1 MKKYIKLFLAMTL
14 VIISMFSSAR
24 LNTTSALGATG
35 AINITGQSIT
45 PTKSPVDQY
54 TDINVNMNFSVPS
67 TAKTGGQAIISL
79 PKNLKFVSDTNFN
92 VMSSDNKIVAKA
104 VLNAASK
111 TITLTYTDYVTKKSD
126 IKGSLF
132 FNVRVSPDTASPS
145 KVPINISVNN
155 KNIPIGNVDFVVDPG
170 KSDKVLDKVSWNTK
184 KLADGGITRDY
195 EVRVNAENKPLTN
208 AIVLDK
214 LNTDGMSY
222 VKDSF
227 VVKKGTWA
235 VNSNL
240 KLELKNA
247 TVVSV
252 PVNFDASQKSFQVNL
267 GNVAANEGYSIY
279 YKVKIDKTPKNGQ
292 QFLNNVT
299 LKADKVTET
308 KNNPF
313 VYQNAGG
320 EAEGYNYSVKIK
332 KVDSETNA
340 ALAGASFDVIRTS
353 TNETVKSVTTDANGE
368 ALIDGLL
375 NTEYKLVETKA
386 PEGYQLNKEAIVVKT
401 TDFNTSKVALKTIS
415 NKKIPKEP
423 TPTNATIELDKQL
436 SGRDLVD
443 GEFSFELYEG
453 SNKIQTVSNK
463 NGKITFDAISYK
475 EVGEHTYTV
484 KEVKGDNSTIAYD
497 SSSKQVTVKV
507 TKDGDKLK
515 SEVVYPDGNTFN
527 NKFTPNAAN
536 ATIELD
542 KALSGRD
549 LVDGEFSFE
558 LYEGSNKLQTTTN
571 KNGKIS
577 FDSIS
582 YKEVGEHTYTVKEVK
597 GNDSTI
603 TYDSSEKQG
612 TVKVTKDGDNL
623 KAEVVYPESKT
634 FSNTFTP
641 KETNATIELDKQLTG
656 RDLVDG
662 EFSFELYEGSNKL
675 QTTTNKNGKIS
686 FDSISYKEVGEHT
699 YTVKEVKGDNN
710 TITYDET
717 EKQVTVKV
725 TKDGNELKSEVVY
738 PESKIFNNTF
748 TPKETSAT
756 IELDKA
762 LSGRDLVD
770 GEFSFELYEGS
781 NKLQTTTNK
790 NGKISFDS
798 ISYKEVGEHT
808 YTIKEVKGDNNT
820 ITYDESEKQVT
831 VKVTKDGNE
840 LKSEVVYPE
849 SKTFNNTFTPKET
862 SATIELDKNLDGRDL
877 VDGEFSFE
885 LYEGSN
891 KLQTTT
897 NKNGKV
903 TFDSISYKEVGEH
916 TYTIKEVKG
925 ENSTVAYDSTAKE
938 ITVKVTRD
946 GNNLKTEVVYPESK
960 TFNNTF
966 TPNAANA
973 TIELDKALSGRDLV
987 NGEFKF
993 VIKDDQGNQVG
1004 SEATNQNG
1012 KITFPSIKFE
1022 KEGTY
1027 NYTVKEVKGENNTIN
1042 YDKSE
1047 KHITINVTKD
1057 GNNLKAEVVYQDGKT
1072 FNNTFTPNATNASI
1086 ELDKKLDGRD
1096 LVDGEFS
1103 FDLYEGSNKLQTV
1116 TNKNGKVAFDSISYK
1131 EVGEHTY
1138 TIKEVKGDNSTI
1150 TYDESEKQVTVK
1162 VTRDGDNLK
1171 TEVVYPESK
1180 TFNNKFTPNEA
1191 KATIELEKQLA
1202 GRNLADGE
1210 FSFDLYEGSNKL
1222 QTTTNKNGKVTFD
1235 SISYKEVGEH
1245 TYTVKEVKGT
1255 DSTIAYDE
1263 SEKHVTVKVTR
1274 DGDNLKT
1281 EVVYPESKVFHN
1293 LFTPNATSA
1302 EFSLKKNLSGRDL
1315 KDGEFTFTLFDS
1327 EGKAVKTVSNDANG
1341 NILFNGLIFSKEGR
1355 YTYKVIENKN
1365 NVEGITYDEVART
1378 VTIDVKLDKERG
1390 VLTSVVELPENKVF
1404 NNSYKPTTPPKGIL
1418 PRTGIGALSSSIAG
1432 LGILS
1437 LVGLAIRR
1445 KQKMN

>member
-45 PTKSPVDQY
+45 PTKNPVDQY

-155 KNIPIGNVDFVVDPG
+155 KNIPVGNVNFVVDPG

-214 LNTDGMSY
+214 LSTDGMSY

-515 SEVVYPDGNTFN
+515 SEVVYPDGNTLN

-603 TYDSSEKQG
+603 TYDSSEKQV

-623 KAEVVYPESKT
+623 KTEVIYPESKT

-641 KETNATIELDKQLTG
+641 KETSATIELDKQLT
-656 RDLVDG
+656 
-662 EFSFELYEGSNKL
+662 
-675 QTTTNKNGKIS
+675 
-686 FDSISYKEVGEHT
+686 
-699 YTVKEVKGDNN
+699 
-710 TITYDET
+710 
-717 EKQVTVKV
+717 
-725 TKDGNELKSEVVY
+725 
-738 PESKIFNNTF
+738 
-748 TPKETSAT
+748 
-756 IELDKA
+756 
-762 LSGRDLVD
+762 
-770 GEFSFELYEGS
+770 
-781 NKLQTTTNK
+781 
-790 NGKISFDS
+790 
-798 ISYKEVGEHT
+798 
-808 YTIKEVKGDNNT
+808 
-820 ITYDESEKQVT
+820 
-831 VKVTKDGNE
+831 
-840 LKSEVVYPE
+840 
-849 SKTFNNTFTPKET
+849 
-862 SATIELDKNLDGRDL
+862 GRDL

-925 ENSTVAYDSTAKE
+925 DNSTVAYDSTAKE
-938 ITVKVTRD
+938 VTVKVTRD
-946 GNNLKTEVVYPESK
+946 GDKLKTEVVYPESK

-993 VIKDDQGNQVG
+993 VLKDDQGNQVG

-1027 NYTVKEVKGENNTIN
+1027 NYSVKEVKGENNTIN

-1047 KHITINVTKD
+1047 KHVTINVTKD
-1057 GNNLKAEVVYQDGKT
+1057 GNNLKAEVVYPDGKT

-1086 ELDKKLDGRD
+1086 ELDKKLDGRN

-1191 KATIELEKQLA
+1191 KATIELEKQLT

-1355 YTYKVIENKN
+1355 YTYKVVENKN

>member
-1 MKKYIKLFLAMTL
+1 
-14 VIISMFSSAR
+14 
-24 LNTTSALGATG
+24 
-35 AINITGQSIT
+35 
-45 PTKSPVDQY
+45 
-54 TDINVNMNFSVPS
+54 
-67 TAKTGGQAIISL
+67 
-79 PKNLKFVSDTNFN
+79 
-92 VMSSDNKIVAKA
+92 
-104 VLNAASK
+104 
-111 TITLTYTDYVTKKSD
+111 
-126 IKGSLF
+126 
-132 FNVRVSPDTASPS
+132 
-145 KVPINISVNN
+145 
-155 KNIPIGNVDFVVDPG
+155 
-170 KSDKVLDKVSWNTK
+170 
-184 KLADGGITRDY
+184 
-195 EVRVNAENKPLTN
+195 
-208 AIVLDK
+208 
-214 LNTDGMSY
+214 MSY

-353 TNETVKSVTTDANGE
+353 TNETVKSVTTDTNGE

-401 TDFNTSKVALKTIS
+401 TDFNTSKIALKTIS

-443 GEFSFELYEG
+443 GEFNFELYEG

-603 TYDSSEKQG
+603 TYDSSEKQV

-623 KAEVVYPESKT
+623 KTEVVYPESKT

-641 KETNATIELDKQLTG
+641 KETSATIELDKQLTG

-699 YTVKEVKGDNN
+699 YTVKEVKGNDS
-710 TITYDET
+710 TITYDSS

-725 TKDGNELKSEVVY
+725 TKDGDNLKTEVVY
-738 PESKIFNNTF
+738 PESKTFSNTF

-756 IELDKA
+756 IELDKQ
-762 LSGRDLVD
+762 L
-770 GEFSFELYEGS
+770 
-781 NKLQTTTNK
+781 T
-790 NGKISFDS
+790 
-798 ISYKEVGEHT
+798 
-808 YTIKEVKGDNNT
+808 
-820 ITYDESEKQVT
+820 
-831 VKVTKDGNE
+831 
-840 LKSEVVYPE
+840 
-849 SKTFNNTFTPKET
+849 
-862 SATIELDKNLDGRDL
+862 GRDL

-925 ENSTVAYDSTAKE
+925 DNSTVAYDSTAKE
-938 ITVKVTRD
+938 VTVKVTRD
-946 GNNLKTEVVYPESK
+946 GDKLKTEVVYPESK

-993 VIKDDQGNQVG
+993 VLKDDQGNQVG

-1027 NYTVKEVKGENNTIN
+1027 NYSVKEVKGENNTIN

-1047 KHITINVTKD
+1047 KHVTINVTKD
-1057 GNNLKAEVVYQDGKT
+1057 GNNLKAEVVYPDGKT

-1191 KATIELEKQLA
+1191 KATIELEKQLT

-1355 YTYKVIENKN
+1355 YTYKVVENKN

>member
-14 VIISMFSSAR
+14 VIISMFSSAK

-45 PTKSPVDQY
+45 PTKNPVDQY

-155 KNIPIGNVDFVVDPG
+155 KNIPVGNVNFVVDPG

-214 LNTDGMSY
+214 LSTDGMSY

-515 SEVVYPDGNTFN
+515 SEVVYPDGNTLN

-603 TYDSSEKQG
+603 TYDSSEKQV

-641 KETNATIELDKQLTG
+641 KETSATIELDKQLT
-656 RDLVDG
+656 
-662 EFSFELYEGSNKL
+662 
-675 QTTTNKNGKIS
+675 
-686 FDSISYKEVGEHT
+686 
-699 YTVKEVKGDNN
+699 
-710 TITYDET
+710 
-717 EKQVTVKV
+717 
-725 TKDGNELKSEVVY
+725 
-738 PESKIFNNTF
+738 
-748 TPKETSAT
+748 
-756 IELDKA
+756 
-762 LSGRDLVD
+762 
-770 GEFSFELYEGS
+770 
-781 NKLQTTTNK
+781 
-790 NGKISFDS
+790 
-798 ISYKEVGEHT
+798 
-808 YTIKEVKGDNNT
+808 
-820 ITYDESEKQVT
+820 
-831 VKVTKDGNE
+831 
-840 LKSEVVYPE
+840 
-849 SKTFNNTFTPKET
+849 
-862 SATIELDKNLDGRDL
+862 GRDL

-925 ENSTVAYDSTAKE
+925 DNSTVAYDSTAKE
-938 ITVKVTRD
+938 VTVKVTRD
-946 GNNLKTEVVYPESK
+946 GDKLKTEVVYPESK

-993 VIKDDQGNQVG
+993 VLKDDQGNQVG

-1027 NYTVKEVKGENNTIN
+1027 NYSVKEVKGENNTIN

-1047 KHITINVTKD
+1047 KHVTINVTKD
-1057 GNNLKAEVVYQDGKT
+1057 GNNLKAEVVYPDGKT

-1086 ELDKKLDGRD
+1086 ELDKKLDGRN

-1191 KATIELEKQLA
+1191 KATIELEKQLT

-1355 YTYKVIENKN
+1355 YTYKVVENKN

-1378 VTIDVKLDKERG
+1378 VIIDVKLDKERG

>member
-1 MKKYIKLFLAMTL
+1 MKKYIKIFLAMTL
-14 VIISMFSSAR
+14 VIISMFSSAK
-24 LNTTSALGATG
+24 LNSTSALGATG

-45 PTKSPVDQY
+45 PTKNPVDQY
-54 TDINVNMNFSVPS
+54 TDINVNMNFSVPN

-79 PKNLKFVSDTNFN
+79 PKNLKFVSDTSFN
-92 VMSSDNKIVAKA
+92 VMSSDQKVVAKA
-104 VLNAASK
+104 VLNAATK

-155 KNIPIGNVDFVVDPG
+155 KNIPVGEVNFVVDPG
-170 KSDKVLDKVSWNTK
+170 KSDKVLDKVSWNTQ

-214 LNTDGMSY
+214 LSTDGMSY

-235 VNSNL
+235 VSSNH
-240 KLELKNA
+240 KLGLTNA

-267 GNVAANEGYSIY
+267 GNVAANEGYSIS
-279 YKVKIDKTPKNGQ
+279 YKVKIAKTPKNGQ

-443 GEFSFELYEG
+443 GEFNFELYEG

-603 TYDSSEKQG
+603 TYDSSEKQV

-623 KAEVVYPESKT
+623 KTEVVYPESKT

-641 KETNATIELDKQLTG
+641 KETSATIELDKQLTG

-710 TITYDET
+710 TITYDES
-717 EKQVTVKV
+717 EKHVTVKV
-725 TKDGNELKSEVVY
+725 TKDGNELKS
-738 PESKIFNNTF
+738 
-748 TPKETSAT
+748 
-756 IELDKA
+756 
-762 LSGRDLVD
+762 
-770 GEFSFELYEGS
+770 
-781 NKLQTTTNK
+781 
-790 NGKISFDS
+790 
-798 ISYKEVGEHT
+798 
-808 YTIKEVKGDNNT
+808 
-820 ITYDESEKQVT
+820 
-831 VKVTKDGNE
+831 
-840 LKSEVVYPE
+840 
-849 SKTFNNTFTPKET
+849 
-862 SATIELDKNLDGRDL
+862 
-877 VDGEFSFE
+877 
-885 LYEGSN
+885 
-891 KLQTTT
+891 
-897 NKNGKV
+897 
-903 TFDSISYKEVGEH
+903 
-916 TYTIKEVKG
+916 
-925 ENSTVAYDSTAKE
+925 
-938 ITVKVTRD
+938 
-946 GNNLKTEVVYPESK
+946 EVVYPESK

-993 VIKDDQGNQVG
+993 VLKDDQGNQVG

-1042 YDKSE
+1042 YDESE
-1047 KHITINVTKD
+1047 KHVTINVTKD
-1057 GNNLKAEVVYQDGKT
+1057 GNNLKAEVVYPDGKT

-1171 TEVVYPESK
+1171 TEVIYPESK

-1355 YTYKVIENKN
+1355 YTYKVVENKN

>member
-14 VIISMFSSAR
+14 VIISMFSSAK

-45 PTKSPVDQY
+45 PTKNPVDQY

-79 PKNLKFVSDTNFN
+79 PKNLRFVSDTNFN

-126 IKGSLF
+126 ITGSLF

-155 KNIPIGNVDFVVDPG
+155 KNIPVGNVNFVVDPG
-170 KSDKVLDKVSWNTK
+170 KSDKVLDKVSWNTQ

-195 EVRVNAENKPLTN
+195 EVRVNAESKPLTN

-214 LNTDGMSY
+214 LSTDGMSY

-235 VNSNL
+235 VSSNH
-240 KLELKNA
+240 KLGLNNA
-247 TVVSV
+247 TRVNV
-252 PVNFDASQKSFQVNL
+252 PINFDASQKSFQVNL
-267 GNVAANEGYSIY
+267 GNVAANEGYSIS
-279 YKVKIDKTPKNGQ
+279 YKVKIAKTPENGQ

-340 ALAGASFDVIRTS
+340 ALAGASFNVIRTS

-443 GEFSFELYEG
+443 GEFNFELYEG

-484 KEVKGDNSTIAYD
+484 KEIKGDNSTIAYD

-536 ATIELD
+536 
-542 KALSGRD
+542 
-549 LVDGEFSFE
+549 
-558 LYEGSNKLQTTTN
+558 
-571 KNGKIS
+571 
-577 FDSIS
+577 
-582 YKEVGEHTYTVKEVK
+582 
-597 GNDSTI
+597 
-603 TYDSSEKQG
+603 
-612 TVKVTKDGDNL
+612 
-623 KAEVVYPESKT
+623 
-634 FSNTFTP
+634 
-641 KETNATIELDKQLTG
+641 
-656 RDLVDG
+656 
-662 EFSFELYEGSNKL
+662 
-675 QTTTNKNGKIS
+675 
-686 FDSISYKEVGEHT
+686 
-699 YTVKEVKGDNN
+699 
-710 TITYDET
+710 
-717 EKQVTVKV
+717 
-725 TKDGNELKSEVVY
+725 
-738 PESKIFNNTF
+738 
-748 TPKETSAT
+748 AT

-862 SATIELDKNLDGRDL
+862 SATIELDKALSGRDL

-903 TFDSISYKEVGEH
+903 TFDSISYNEVGEH
-916 TYTIKEVKG
+916 TYTVKEVKG
-925 ENSTVAYDSTAKE
+925 DNSTVAYDSAAKE
-938 ITVKVTRD
+938 VTVKVTRD
-946 GNNLKTEVVYPESK
+946 GDNLKTEVVYPESK

-993 VIKDDQGNQVG
+993 VLKDDQGNQVG

-1027 NYTVKEVKGENNTIN
+1027 NYTVKEVKGKKNTIK
-1042 YDKSE
+1042 YDESE
-1047 KHITINVTKD
+1047 KHVTINVTKD
-1057 GNNLKAEVVYQDGKT
+1057 VNNLKAEVVYPDGKT
-1072 FNNTFTPNATNASI
+1072 FNNTFTPNAANASI

-1138 TIKEVKGDNSTI
+1138 TIKEVEGNNSTI
-1150 TYDESEKQVTVK
+1150 TYDKSEKQVTVK
-1162 VTRDGDNLK
+1162 VTRDGDDLK

-1191 KATIELEKQLA
+1191 KATIELEKQLT

-1365 NVEGITYDEVART
+1365 NVEGITYDETART
-1378 VTIDVKLDKERG
+1378 VTIDVKLDKDRG
-1390 VLTSVVELPENKVF
+1390 ILTSVVELPENKVF

>member
-67 TAKTGGQAIISL
+67 TVKTGGQAIISL
-79 PKNLKFVSDTNFN
+79 PKNIKLVSDTNFN

-126 IKGSLF
+126 ITGSLF

-401 TDFNTSKVALKTIS
+401 TDFNTSKIALKTIS

-443 GEFSFELYEG
+443 GEFNFELYEG

-603 TYDSSEKQG
+603 TYDSSEKQV

-623 KAEVVYPESKT
+623 KTEVIYPESKT

-641 KETNATIELDKQLTG
+641 KETSATIELDKQLT
-656 RDLVDG
+656 
-662 EFSFELYEGSNKL
+662 
-675 QTTTNKNGKIS
+675 
-686 FDSISYKEVGEHT
+686 
-699 YTVKEVKGDNN
+699 
-710 TITYDET
+710 
-717 EKQVTVKV
+717 
-725 TKDGNELKSEVVY
+725 
-738 PESKIFNNTF
+738 
-748 TPKETSAT
+748 
-756 IELDKA
+756 
-762 LSGRDLVD
+762 
-770 GEFSFELYEGS
+770 
-781 NKLQTTTNK
+781 
-790 NGKISFDS
+790 
-798 ISYKEVGEHT
+798 
-808 YTIKEVKGDNNT
+808 
-820 ITYDESEKQVT
+820 
-831 VKVTKDGNE
+831 
-840 LKSEVVYPE
+840 
-849 SKTFNNTFTPKET
+849 
-862 SATIELDKNLDGRDL
+862 GRDL

-925 ENSTVAYDSTAKE
+925 DNSTVAYDSTAKE
-938 ITVKVTRD
+938 VTVKVTRD
-946 GNNLKTEVVYPESK
+946 GDKLKTEVVYPESK

-993 VIKDDQGNQVG
+993 VLKDDQGNQVG

-1027 NYTVKEVKGENNTIN
+1027 NYSVKEVKGENNTIN

-1047 KHITINVTKD
+1047 KHVTINVTKD
-1057 GNNLKAEVVYQDGKT
+1057 GNNLKAEVVYPDDKT

-1191 KATIELEKQLA
+1191 KATIELEKQLT

-1355 YTYKVIENKN
+1355 YTYKVVENKN

>member
-14 VIISMFSSAR
+14 VIISMFSSAK

-45 PTKSPVDQY
+45 PTKNPVDQY
-54 TDINVNMNFSVPS
+54 TDINVNMNFSVPN

-79 PKNLKFVSDTNFN
+79 PKNLKFVSDTSFN

-155 KNIPIGNVDFVVDPG
+155 KNIPVGNVNFVVDPG
-170 KSDKVLDKVSWNTK
+170 KSDKVLDKVSWNTQ

-214 LNTDGMSY
+214 LSTDGMSY

-235 VNSNL
+235 VSSNH
-240 KLELKNA
+240 KLGLNNA

-267 GNVAANEGYSIY
+267 GNVAANEGYSIS
-279 YKVKIDKTPKNGQ
+279 YKVKIAKTPKNGQ

-340 ALAGASFDVIRTS
+340 ALAGASFNVIRTS

-549 LVDGEFSFE
+549 LADGEFSFE

-582 YKEVGEHTYTVKEVK
+582 YKEVGEHTYIVKEVK

-603 TYDSSEKQG
+603 TYDSSEKQV

-623 KAEVVYPESKT
+623 KT
-634 FSNTFTP
+634 
-641 KETNATIELDKQLTG
+641 
-656 RDLVDG
+656 
-662 EFSFELYEGSNKL
+662 
-675 QTTTNKNGKIS
+675 
-686 FDSISYKEVGEHT
+686 
-699 YTVKEVKGDNN
+699 
-710 TITYDET
+710 
-717 EKQVTVKV
+717 
-725 TKDGNELKSEVVY
+725 
-738 PESKIFNNTF
+738 
-748 TPKETSAT
+748 
-756 IELDKA
+756 
-762 LSGRDLVD
+762 
-770 GEFSFELYEGS
+770 
-781 NKLQTTTNK
+781 
-790 NGKISFDS
+790 
-798 ISYKEVGEHT
+798 
-808 YTIKEVKGDNNT
+808 
-820 ITYDESEKQVT
+820 
-831 VKVTKDGNE
+831 
-840 LKSEVVYPE
+840 EVVYPE

-862 SATIELDKNLDGRDL
+862 SATIELDKALSGRDL

-925 ENSTVAYDSTAKE
+925 DNSTVAYDSTAKE
-938 ITVKVTRD
+938 VTVKVTRD
-946 GNNLKTEVVYPESK
+946 GDKLKTEVVYPESK

-993 VIKDDQGNQVG
+993 VLKDDQGNQVG

-1047 KHITINVTKD
+1047 KHVTINVTKD
-1057 GNNLKAEVVYQDGKT
+1057 GNNLKAEVVYPDGKT

-1235 SISYKEVGEH
+1235 SISYKEAGEH

-1355 YTYKVIENKN
+1355 YTYKVVENKN

-1390 VLTSVVELPENKVF
+1390 VLTSVVELPENQVF

>member
-155 KNIPIGNVDFVVDPG
+155 KNIPVGEVNFVVDPG
-170 KSDKVLDKVSWNTK
+170 KSDKVLDKVSWNTQ

-227 VVKKGTWA
+227 VIKKGTWA
-235 VNSNL
+235 VSSNH
-240 KLELKNA
+240 KLGLTNA
-247 TVVSV
+247 TQVSV
-252 PVNFDASQKSFQVNL
+252 PVNFDASQKSFQINL

-279 YKVKIDKTPKNGQ
+279 YKVKIAKTPKNGE

-320 EAEGYNYSVKIK
+320 EAEGFNYSVKIK
-332 KVDSETNA
+332 KVDGETNA
-340 ALAGASFDVIRTS
+340 ALAGANFDVIRAS
-353 TNETVKSVTTDANGE
+353 NNETVKSVTTDANGE

-386 PEGYQLNKEAIVVKT
+386 PEGYQLNKEAIAVKP

-423 TPTNATIELDKQL
+423 TPTNATIEFDKQL
-436 SGRDLVD
+436 S
-443 GEFSFELYEG
+443 
-453 SNKIQTVSNK
+453 
-463 NGKITFDAISYK
+463 
-475 EVGEHTYTV
+475 
-484 KEVKGDNSTIAYD
+484 
-497 SSSKQVTVKV
+497 
-507 TKDGDKLK
+507 
-515 SEVVYPDGNTFN
+515 
-527 NKFTPNAAN
+527 
-536 ATIELD
+536 
-542 KALSGRD
+542 
-549 LVDGEFSFE
+549 
-558 LYEGSNKLQTTTN
+558 
-571 KNGKIS
+571 
-577 FDSIS
+577 
-582 YKEVGEHTYTVKEVK
+582 
-597 GNDSTI
+597 
-603 TYDSSEKQG
+603 
-612 TVKVTKDGDNL
+612 
-623 KAEVVYPESKT
+623 
-634 FSNTFTP
+634 
-641 KETNATIELDKQLTG
+641 G

-710 TITYDET
+710 TITYDE
-717 EKQVTVKV
+717 
-725 TKDGNELKSEVVY
+725 
-738 PESKIFNNTF
+738 
-748 TPKETSAT
+748 
-756 IELDKA
+756 
-762 LSGRDLVD
+762 
-770 GEFSFELYEGS
+770 
-781 NKLQTTTNK
+781 
-790 NGKISFDS
+790 
-798 ISYKEVGEHT
+798 
-808 YTIKEVKGDNNT
+808 
-820 ITYDESEKQVT
+820 SEKQVT

-849 SKTFNNTFTPKET
+849 SKTFSNTFTPKET
-862 SATIELDKNLDGRDL
+862 SATIELDKQLTGRDL

-925 ENSTVAYDSTAKE
+925 DNSTVAYDSTAKE
-938 ITVKVTRD
+938 VTVKVTRD
-946 GNNLKTEVVYPESK
+946 GDKLKTEVVYPESK

-993 VIKDDQGNQVG
+993 VLKDDQGNQVG

-1027 NYTVKEVKGENNTIN
+1027 NYSVKEVKGENNTIN

-1047 KHITINVTKD
+1047 KHVTINVTKD
-1057 GNNLKAEVVYQDGKT
+1057 GNNLKAEVVYPDGKT

-1191 KATIELEKQLA
+1191 KATIELEKQLT

-1355 YTYKVIENKN
+1355 YTYKVVENKN

>member
-582 YKEVGEHTYTVKEVK
+582 YKEVGEHTYT
-597 GNDSTI
+597 
-603 TYDSSEKQG
+603 
-612 TVKVTKDGDNL
+612 
-623 KAEVVYPESKT
+623 
-634 FSNTFTP
+634 
-641 KETNATIELDKQLTG
+641 
-656 RDLVDG
+656 
-662 EFSFELYEGSNKL
+662 
-675 QTTTNKNGKIS
+675 
-686 FDSISYKEVGEHT
+686 
-699 YTVKEVKGDNN
+699 
-710 TITYDET
+710 
-717 EKQVTVKV
+717 
-725 TKDGNELKSEVVY
+725 
-738 PESKIFNNTF
+738 
-748 TPKETSAT
+748 
-756 IELDKA
+756 
-762 LSGRDLVD
+762 
-770 GEFSFELYEGS
+770 
-781 NKLQTTTNK
+781 
-790 NGKISFDS
+790 
-798 ISYKEVGEHT
+798 
-808 YTIKEVKGDNNT
+808 IKEVKGDNNT

-840 LKSEVVYPE
+840 LKSEVIYPE

-862 SATIELDKNLDGRDL
+862 SATIELDKALSGRDL

-925 ENSTVAYDSTAKE
+925 DNSTVAYDSTAKE
-938 ITVKVTRD
+938 VTVKVTRD
-946 GNNLKTEVVYPESK
+946 GDKLKTEVVYPESK

-993 VIKDDQGNQVG
+993 VLKDDQGNQVG

-1027 NYTVKEVKGENNTIN
+1027 NYSVKEVKGENNTIN

-1047 KHITINVTKD
+1047 KHVTINVTKD
-1057 GNNLKAEVVYQDGKT
+1057 GNNLKAEVVYPDGKT

-1150 TYDESEKQVTVK
+1150 TYDESEKHVTVK

-1191 KATIELEKQLA
+1191 KATIELEKQLT

-1355 YTYKVIENKN
+1355 YTYKVVENKN

>member
-14 VIISMFSSAR
+14 VIISMFSSAK

-155 KNIPIGNVDFVVDPG
+155 KNIPVGNVNFVVDPG

-401 TDFNTSKVALKTIS
+401 TDFNTSKIALKTIS

-443 GEFSFELYEG
+443 GEFNFELYEG

-484 KEVKGDNSTIAYD
+484 KEIKGDNSTIAYD

-597 GNDSTI
+597 G
-603 TYDSSEKQG
+603 
-612 TVKVTKDGDNL
+612 
-623 KAEVVYPESKT
+623 
-634 FSNTFTP
+634 
-641 KETNATIELDKQLTG
+641 
-656 RDLVDG
+656 
-662 EFSFELYEGSNKL
+662 
-675 QTTTNKNGKIS
+675 
-686 FDSISYKEVGEHT
+686 
-699 YTVKEVKGDNN
+699 
-710 TITYDET
+710 
-717 EKQVTVKV
+717 
-725 TKDGNELKSEVVY
+725 
-738 PESKIFNNTF
+738 
-748 TPKETSAT
+748 
-756 IELDKA
+756 
-762 LSGRDLVD
+762 
-770 GEFSFELYEGS
+770 
-781 NKLQTTTNK
+781 
-790 NGKISFDS
+790 
-798 ISYKEVGEHT
+798 
-808 YTIKEVKGDNNT
+808 DNNT

-840 LKSEVVYPE
+840 LKSEVIYPE

-862 SATIELDKNLDGRDL
+862 SATIELDKALSGRDL

-925 ENSTVAYDSTAKE
+925 DNSTVAYDSTTKE
-938 ITVKVTRD
+938 VTVKVTRD
-946 GNNLKTEVVYPESK
+946 GDNLKTEVVYPESK

-993 VIKDDQGNQVG
+993 VLKDDQGNQIG

-1027 NYTVKEVKGENNTIN
+1027 NYSVKEVKGENSTIN

-1047 KHITINVTKD
+1047 KHVTINVTKD
-1057 GNNLKAEVVYQDGKT
+1057 GNNLKAEVVYPDGKT

-1191 KATIELEKQLA
+1191 KATIELEKQLT

-1245 TYTVKEVKGT
+1245 TYSVKEVKGT

-1274 DGDNLKT
+1274 DGDNLNT

-1327 EGKAVKTVSNDANG
+1327 EGKAVKTVSNDTNG

-1355 YTYKVIENKN
+1355 YTYKVVENKN

>member
-14 VIISMFSSAR
+14 VIISMFSSAK
-24 LNTTSALGATG
+24 LNSTSALGATG

-45 PTKSPVDQY
+45 PTKNPVDQY
-54 TDINVNMNFSVPS
+54 TDINVNMNFSVPN

-79 PKNLKFVSDTNFN
+79 PKNLKFVSDTSFN
-92 VMSSDNKIVAKA
+92 VMSSDQKVVAKA
-104 VLNAASK
+104 VLNAATK

-155 KNIPIGNVDFVVDPG
+155 KNIPVGEVNFVVDPG
-170 KSDKVLDKVSWNTK
+170 KSDKVLDKVSWNTQ

-214 LNTDGMSY
+214 LSTDGMSY

-235 VNSNL
+235 VSSNH
-240 KLELKNA
+240 KLGLTNA

-308 KNNPF
+308 KSNPF

-320 EAEGYNYSVKIK
+320 EAEGFNYSVKIK
-332 KVDSETNA
+332 KVDSETNT

-386 PEGYQLNKEAIVVKT
+386 PEGYQLNKEAIAVKP

-423 TPTNATIELDKQL
+423 TPTNATIEFDKQL

-497 SSSKQVTVKV
+497 SSTKQVTVKV

-603 TYDSSEKQG
+603 TYDSSEKQV

-623 KAEVVYPESKT
+623 KTEVVYPESKT
-634 FSNTFTP
+634 FNNTFTP
-641 KETNATIELDKQLTG
+641 KETSATIELDKQLSG

-699 YTVKEVKGDNN
+699 YTVKEVKGEDS
-710 TITYDET
+710 TI
-717 EKQVTVKV
+717 
-725 TKDGNELKSEVVY
+725 
-738 PESKIFNNTF
+738 
-748 TPKETSAT
+748 
-756 IELDKA
+756 
-762 LSGRDLVD
+762 
-770 GEFSFELYEGS
+770 
-781 NKLQTTTNK
+781 
-790 NGKISFDS
+790 
-798 ISYKEVGEHT
+798 
-808 YTIKEVKGDNNT
+808 
-820 ITYDESEKQVT
+820 
-831 VKVTKDGNE
+831 
-840 LKSEVVYPE
+840 
-849 SKTFNNTFTPKET
+849 
-862 SATIELDKNLDGRDL
+862 
-877 VDGEFSFE
+877 
-885 LYEGSN
+885 
-891 KLQTTT
+891 
-897 NKNGKV
+897 
-903 TFDSISYKEVGEH
+903 
-916 TYTIKEVKG
+916 
-925 ENSTVAYDSTAKE
+925 AYDSTAKE
-938 ITVKVTRD
+938 VTVKVTRD
-946 GNNLKTEVVYPESK
+946 GDNLKTEVVYPESK

-993 VIKDDQGNQVG
+993 ILKDDKGNQVG

-1012 KITFPSIKFE
+1012 KVTFPSIKFE

-1027 NYTVKEVKGENNTIN
+1027 NYTVKEVKGDNSTIN
-1042 YDKSE
+1042 YDSSE
-1047 KHITINVTKD
+1047 KHVTINVTKD
-1057 GNNLKAEVVYQDGKT
+1057 GNNLKAEVIYPDGKT

-1150 TYDESEKQVTVK
+1150 TYDESEKHVTVK

-1191 KATIELEKQLA
+1191 KATIELEKQLT

-1210 FSFDLYEGSNKL
+1210 FNFDLYEGSNKL
-1222 QTTTNKNGKVTFD
+1222 QTTTNKNGKVTFE

-1355 YTYKVIENKN
+1355 YTYKVVENKN
-1365 NVEGITYDEVART
+1365 NVEGITYDETART

>member
-14 VIISMFSSAR
+14 VIISMFSSAK

-155 KNIPIGNVDFVVDPG
+155 KNIPVGNVNFVVDPG

-597 GNDSTI
+597 G
-603 TYDSSEKQG
+603 
-612 TVKVTKDGDNL
+612 
-623 KAEVVYPESKT
+623 
-634 FSNTFTP
+634 
-641 KETNATIELDKQLTG
+641 
-656 RDLVDG
+656 
-662 EFSFELYEGSNKL
+662 
-675 QTTTNKNGKIS
+675 
-686 FDSISYKEVGEHT
+686 
-699 YTVKEVKGDNN
+699 
-710 TITYDET
+710 
-717 EKQVTVKV
+717 
-725 TKDGNELKSEVVY
+725 
-738 PESKIFNNTF
+738 
-748 TPKETSAT
+748 
-756 IELDKA
+756 
-762 LSGRDLVD
+762 
-770 GEFSFELYEGS
+770 
-781 NKLQTTTNK
+781 
-790 NGKISFDS
+790 
-798 ISYKEVGEHT
+798 
-808 YTIKEVKGDNNT
+808 DNNT

-840 LKSEVVYPE
+840 LKSEVIYPE

-862 SATIELDKNLDGRDL
+862 SATIELDKALSGRDL

-925 ENSTVAYDSTAKE
+925 DNSTVAYDSTTKE
-938 ITVKVTRD
+938 VTVKVTRD
-946 GNNLKTEVVYPESK
+946 GDNLKTEVVYPESK

-993 VIKDDQGNQVG
+993 VLKDDQGNQIG

-1027 NYTVKEVKGENNTIN
+1027 NYSVKEVKGENNTIN

-1047 KHITINVTKD
+1047 KHVTINVTKD
-1057 GNNLKAEVVYQDGKT
+1057 GNNLKAEVVYPDGKT

-1191 KATIELEKQLA
+1191 KATIELEKQLT

-1245 TYTVKEVKGT
+1245 TYSVKEVKGT

-1274 DGDNLKT
+1274 DGDNLNT

-1327 EGKAVKTVSNDANG
+1327 EGKAVKTVSNDTNG

-1355 YTYKVIENKN
+1355 YTYKVVENKN

>member
-582 YKEVGEHTYTVKEVK
+582 YKEVGEHTYT
-597 GNDSTI
+597 
-603 TYDSSEKQG
+603 
-612 TVKVTKDGDNL
+612 
-623 KAEVVYPESKT
+623 
-634 FSNTFTP
+634 
-641 KETNATIELDKQLTG
+641 
-656 RDLVDG
+656 
-662 EFSFELYEGSNKL
+662 
-675 QTTTNKNGKIS
+675 
-686 FDSISYKEVGEHT
+686 
-699 YTVKEVKGDNN
+699 
-710 TITYDET
+710 
-717 EKQVTVKV
+717 
-725 TKDGNELKSEVVY
+725 
-738 PESKIFNNTF
+738 
-748 TPKETSAT
+748 
-756 IELDKA
+756 
-762 LSGRDLVD
+762 
-770 GEFSFELYEGS
+770 
-781 NKLQTTTNK
+781 
-790 NGKISFDS
+790 
-798 ISYKEVGEHT
+798 
-808 YTIKEVKGDNNT
+808 IKEVKGDNNT

-938 ITVKVTRD
+938 VTVKVTRD
-946 GNNLKTEVVYPESK
+946 GDNLKTEVVYPENK

-993 VIKDDQGNQVG
+993 VLKDDQGNQVG

-1047 KHITINVTKD
+1047 KHVTINVTKD

-1180 TFNNKFTPNEA
+1180 TFINKFTPNEA

-1355 YTYKVIENKN
+1355 YTYKVVENKN

>member
-14 VIISMFSSAR
+14 VIISMFSSAK

-45 PTKSPVDQY
+45 PTKNPVDQY
-54 TDINVNMNFSVPS
+54 TDINVNMNFSVPN

-79 PKNLKFVSDTNFN
+79 PKNLKFVSDTSFN

-155 KNIPIGNVDFVVDPG
+155 KNIPIGNVNFVVDPG
-170 KSDKVLDKVSWNTK
+170 KSDKVLDKVSWNTQ

-214 LNTDGMSY
+214 LSTDGMSY

-235 VNSNL
+235 VSSNH
-240 KLELKNA
+240 KLGLTNA
-247 TVVSV
+247 TVVNV

-267 GNVAANEGYSIY
+267 GNVAANEGYSIS
-279 YKVKIDKTPKNGQ
+279 YKVKIAKTPKNGQ

-497 SSSKQVTVKV
+497 SSSTQVTVKV

-571 KNGKIS
+571 KNGKIT
-577 FDSIS
+577 FPSIKFE
-582 YKEVGEHTYTVKEVK
+582 KEGTYNYTV
-597 GNDSTI
+597 
-603 TYDSSEKQG
+603 
-612 TVKVTKDGDNL
+612 
-623 KAEVVYPESKT
+623 
-634 FSNTFTP
+634 
-641 KETNATIELDKQLTG
+641 
-656 RDLVDG
+656 
-662 EFSFELYEGSNKL
+662 
-675 QTTTNKNGKIS
+675 
-686 FDSISYKEVGEHT
+686 
-699 YTVKEVKGDNN
+699 
-710 TITYDET
+710 
-717 EKQVTVKV
+717 
-725 TKDGNELKSEVVY
+725 
-738 PESKIFNNTF
+738 
-748 TPKETSAT
+748 
-756 IELDKA
+756 
-762 LSGRDLVD
+762 
-770 GEFSFELYEGS
+770 
-781 NKLQTTTNK
+781 
-790 NGKISFDS
+790 
-798 ISYKEVGEHT
+798 
-808 YTIKEVKGDNNT
+808 KEVKGDNNT

-925 ENSTVAYDSTAKE
+925 DNSTVAYDSTAKE
-938 ITVKVTRD
+938 VTVKVTRD

-993 VIKDDQGNQVG
+993 VLKDDQGNQVG

-1042 YDKSE
+1042 YDESE
-1047 KHITINVTKD
+1047 KHVTINVTKD
-1057 GNNLKAEVVYQDGKT
+1057 GNNLKAEVVYPDGKT

-1116 TNKNGKVAFDSISYK
+1116 TNKNGKVVFDSISYK

-1138 TIKEVKGDNSTI
+1138 TIKEVKGNNSTI

-1171 TEVVYPESK
+1171 TEVIYPESK

-1355 YTYKVIENKN
+1355 YTYKVVENKN

>member
-14 VIISMFSSAR
+14 VIISMFSSAK

-45 PTKSPVDQY
+45 PTKNPVDQY
-54 TDINVNMNFSVPS
+54 TDININMNFSVPS
-67 TAKTGGQAIISL
+67 TAKTGGQAVISL
-79 PKNLKFVSDTNFN
+79 PKNLKFVSDTTFN
-92 VMSSDNKIVAKA
+92 VMSSDNKTVAKA

-126 IKGSLF
+126 ITGSLF

-155 KNIPIGNVDFVVDPG
+155 KNIPVGNVNFVVDPG
-170 KSDKVLDKVSWNTK
+170 KSDKVLDKVSWGTK
-184 KLADGGITRDY
+184 KLADGGITREY

-267 GNVAANEGYSIY
+267 GNVAANQGYSIY
-279 YKVKIDKTPKNGQ
+279 YKVKIDKTPENGQ

-340 ALAGASFDVIRTS
+340 ALAGASFNVIRTS

-401 TDFNTSKVALKTIS
+401 TDFNTSKIALKTIS

-443 GEFSFELYEG
+443 GEFNFELYEG

-597 GNDSTI
+597 G
-603 TYDSSEKQG
+603 
-612 TVKVTKDGDNL
+612 
-623 KAEVVYPESKT
+623 
-634 FSNTFTP
+634 
-641 KETNATIELDKQLTG
+641 
-656 RDLVDG
+656 
-662 EFSFELYEGSNKL
+662 
-675 QTTTNKNGKIS
+675 
-686 FDSISYKEVGEHT
+686 
-699 YTVKEVKGDNN
+699 DNN
-710 TITYDET
+710 TITYDES

-725 TKDGNELKSEVVY
+725 TKNGNELKSEVVY
-738 PESKIFNNTF
+738 PESKTFNNTF

-790 NGKISFDS
+790 NGKVTFDS
-798 ISYKEVGEHT
+798 ISYNEVGEHT
-808 YTIKEVKGDNNT
+808 YTIKEVKGDN
-820 ITYDESEKQVT
+820 
-831 VKVTKDGNE
+831 
-840 LKSEVVYPE
+840 
-849 SKTFNNTFTPKET
+849 
-862 SATIELDKNLDGRDL
+862 
-877 VDGEFSFE
+877 
-885 LYEGSN
+885 
-891 KLQTTT
+891 
-897 NKNGKV
+897 
-903 TFDSISYKEVGEH
+903 
-916 TYTIKEVKG
+916 
-925 ENSTVAYDSTAKE
+925 STVAYDSTAKE
-938 ITVKVTRD
+938 VTVKVTRD
-946 GNNLKTEVVYPESK
+946 GDNLKTEVVYPESK

-993 VIKDDQGNQVG
+993 VLKDDQGNQVG
-1004 SEATNQNG
+1004 SEVTNQNG

-1027 NYTVKEVKGENNTIN
+1027 NYSVKEVKGDNNTIN

-1047 KHITINVTKD
+1047 KHVTINVTKD
-1057 GNNLKAEVVYQDGKT
+1057 GNNLKSEVVYPDGKT

-1235 SISYKEVGEH
+1235 SISYKEAGEH

-1355 YTYKVIENKN
+1355 YTYKVVENKN

>member
-45 PTKSPVDQY
+45 PTKNPVDQY
-54 TDINVNMNFSVPS
+54 TDININMNFSVPS
-67 TAKTGGQAIISL
+67 TAKTGGQAVISL
-79 PKNLKFVSDTNFN
+79 PKNLKFVSDTTFN
-92 VMSSDNKIVAKA
+92 VMSSDNKTVAKA

-126 IKGSLF
+126 ITGSLF

-155 KNIPIGNVDFVVDPG
+155 KNIPVGNVNFVVDPG
-170 KSDKVLDKVSWNTK
+170 KSDKVLDKVSWGTK
-184 KLADGGITRDY
+184 KLADGGITREY

-267 GNVAANEGYSIY
+267 GNVAANQGYSIY
-279 YKVKIDKTPKNGQ
+279 YKVKIDKTPENGQ

-340 ALAGASFDVIRTS
+340 ALAGASFNVIRTS

-401 TDFNTSKVALKTIS
+401 TDFNTSKIALKTIS

-443 GEFSFELYEG
+443 GEFNFELYEG

-597 GNDSTI
+597 G
-603 TYDSSEKQG
+603 
-612 TVKVTKDGDNL
+612 
-623 KAEVVYPESKT
+623 
-634 FSNTFTP
+634 
-641 KETNATIELDKQLTG
+641 
-656 RDLVDG
+656 
-662 EFSFELYEGSNKL
+662 
-675 QTTTNKNGKIS
+675 
-686 FDSISYKEVGEHT
+686 
-699 YTVKEVKGDNN
+699 DNN
-710 TITYDET
+710 TITYDLS

-725 TKDGNELKSEVVY
+725 TKDGNELKTEVVY
-738 PESKIFNNTF
+738 PESKTFNNTF

-790 NGKISFDS
+790 NGKVTFDS
-798 ISYKEVGEHT
+798 ISYNKVGEHT
-808 YTIKEVKGDNNT
+808 YTIKEVKGDN
-820 ITYDESEKQVT
+820 
-831 VKVTKDGNE
+831 
-840 LKSEVVYPE
+840 
-849 SKTFNNTFTPKET
+849 
-862 SATIELDKNLDGRDL
+862 
-877 VDGEFSFE
+877 
-885 LYEGSN
+885 
-891 KLQTTT
+891 
-897 NKNGKV
+897 
-903 TFDSISYKEVGEH
+903 
-916 TYTIKEVKG
+916 
-925 ENSTVAYDSTAKE
+925 STVAYDSTAKE
-938 ITVKVTRD
+938 VTVKVTRD
-946 GNNLKTEVVYPESK
+946 GDNLKTEVVYPESK

-993 VIKDDQGNQVG
+993 VLKDDQGNQVG

-1027 NYTVKEVKGENNTIN
+1027 NYTVKEVKGENNTIK
-1042 YDKSE
+1042 YDESE
-1047 KHITINVTKD
+1047 KHVTINVTKD
-1057 GNNLKAEVVYQDGKT
+1057 GNNLKAEVVYPDGKT

-1138 TIKEVKGDNSTI
+1138 TVKEVEGNNSTI
-1150 TYDESEKQVTVK
+1150 TYDKSEKQVTVK
-1162 VTRDGDNLK
+1162 VTRDGDKLK

-1210 FSFDLYEGSNKL
+1210 FSFDLYEGTNKL
-1222 QTTTNKNGKVTFD
+1222 QTVTNKNGKVAFN

-1245 TYTVKEVKGT
+1245 TYTVKEVEGT
-1255 DSTIAYDE
+1255 DSTIAYDK
-1263 SEKHVTVKVTR
+1263 SEKQVTVKVTR

-1302 EFSLKKNLSGRDL
+1302 EFSLKKNLSGREL

-1355 YTYKVIENKN
+1355 YTYKVVENKN
-1365 NVEGITYDEVART
+1365 NVEGITYDEAART

>member
-14 VIISMFSSAR
+14 VIISMFSSAK

-155 KNIPIGNVDFVVDPG
+155 KNIPVGEVNFVVDPG
-170 KSDKVLDKVSWNTK
+170 KSDKVLDKVSWNTQ

-227 VVKKGTWA
+227 VIKKGTWA
-235 VNSNL
+235 VSSNH
-240 KLELKNA
+240 KLGLTNA
-247 TVVSV
+247 TQVSV
-252 PVNFDASQKSFQVNL
+252 PVNFDASQKSFQINL

-279 YKVKIDKTPKNGQ
+279 YKVKIAKTPKNGE

-320 EAEGYNYSVKIK
+320 EAEGFNYSVKIK
-332 KVDSETNA
+332 KVDGETNA
-340 ALAGASFDVIRTS
+340 ALAGANFDVIRAS
-353 TNETVKSVTTDANGE
+353 NNETVKSVTTDANGE

-386 PEGYQLNKEAIVVKT
+386 PEGYQLNKEAIAVKP

-423 TPTNATIELDKQL
+423 TPTNATIEFDKQL
-436 SGRDLVD
+436 S
-443 GEFSFELYEG
+443 
-453 SNKIQTVSNK
+453 
-463 NGKITFDAISYK
+463 
-475 EVGEHTYTV
+475 
-484 KEVKGDNSTIAYD
+484 
-497 SSSKQVTVKV
+497 
-507 TKDGDKLK
+507 
-515 SEVVYPDGNTFN
+515 
-527 NKFTPNAAN
+527 
-536 ATIELD
+536 
-542 KALSGRD
+542 
-549 LVDGEFSFE
+549 
-558 LYEGSNKLQTTTN
+558 
-571 KNGKIS
+571 
-577 FDSIS
+577 
-582 YKEVGEHTYTVKEVK
+582 
-597 GNDSTI
+597 
-603 TYDSSEKQG
+603 
-612 TVKVTKDGDNL
+612 
-623 KAEVVYPESKT
+623 
-634 FSNTFTP
+634 
-641 KETNATIELDKQLTG
+641 G

-710 TITYDET
+710 TITYDE
-717 EKQVTVKV
+717 
-725 TKDGNELKSEVVY
+725 
-738 PESKIFNNTF
+738 
-748 TPKETSAT
+748 
-756 IELDKA
+756 
-762 LSGRDLVD
+762 
-770 GEFSFELYEGS
+770 
-781 NKLQTTTNK
+781 
-790 NGKISFDS
+790 
-798 ISYKEVGEHT
+798 
-808 YTIKEVKGDNNT
+808 
-820 ITYDESEKQVT
+820 SEKQVT

-849 SKTFNNTFTPKET
+849 SKTFSNTFTPKET
-862 SATIELDKNLDGRDL
+862 SATIELDKQLTGRDL

-925 ENSTVAYDSTAKE
+925 DNSTVAYDSTAKE
-938 ITVKVTRD
+938 VTVKVTRD
-946 GNNLKTEVVYPESK
+946 GDKLKTEVVYPESK

-993 VIKDDQGNQVG
+993 VLKDDQGNQVG

-1027 NYTVKEVKGENNTIN
+1027 NYSVKEVKGENNTIN

-1047 KHITINVTKD
+1047 KHVTINVTKD
-1057 GNNLKAEVVYQDGKT
+1057 GNNLKAEVVYPDGKT

-1191 KATIELEKQLA
+1191 KATIELEKQLT

-1355 YTYKVIENKN
+1355 YTYKVVENKN

>member
-170 KSDKVLDKVSWNTK
+170 KSDKVLDKVSWGTQ
-184 KLADGGITRDY
+184 KLADGGITREY

-214 LNTDGMSY
+214 LSTDGMSY

-227 VVKKGTWA
+227 VIKKGTWA
-235 VNSNL
+235 VSSNH
-240 KLELKNA
+240 KLGLNNA

-252 PVNFDASQKSFQVNL
+252 PVNFGADQKSFQVNL

-279 YKVKIDKTPKNGQ
+279 YKVKIAKTPKNGQ

-386 PEGYQLNKEAIVVKT
+386 PEGYQLNKEVIAVKT

-507 TKDGDKLK
+507 TKEGDKLK

-603 TYDSSEKQG
+603 TYDSSEKQV

-623 KAEVVYPESKT
+623 KA
-634 FSNTFTP
+634 
-641 KETNATIELDKQLTG
+641 
-656 RDLVDG
+656 
-662 EFSFELYEGSNKL
+662 
-675 QTTTNKNGKIS
+675 
-686 FDSISYKEVGEHT
+686 
-699 YTVKEVKGDNN
+699 
-710 TITYDET
+710 
-717 EKQVTVKV
+717 
-725 TKDGNELKSEVVY
+725 
-738 PESKIFNNTF
+738 
-748 TPKETSAT
+748 
-756 IELDKA
+756 
-762 LSGRDLVD
+762 
-770 GEFSFELYEGS
+770 
-781 NKLQTTTNK
+781 
-790 NGKISFDS
+790 
-798 ISYKEVGEHT
+798 
-808 YTIKEVKGDNNT
+808 
-820 ITYDESEKQVT
+820 
-831 VKVTKDGNE
+831 
-840 LKSEVVYPE
+840 EVVYPE

-925 ENSTVAYDSTAKE
+925 DNSTVAYDSTAKE
-938 ITVKVTRD
+938 VTVKVTRD
-946 GNNLKTEVVYPESK
+946 GDKLKTEVVYPESK

-993 VIKDDQGNQVG
+993 ILKDDQGNQVG

-1027 NYTVKEVKGENNTIN
+1027 NYSVKEVKGENNTIN

-1047 KHITINVTKD
+1047 KHVTINVTKD
-1057 GNNLKAEVVYQDGKT
+1057 GNNLKAEVVYPDGKT

-1138 TIKEVKGDNSTI
+1138 TVKEVEGNNSTI
-1150 TYDESEKQVTVK
+1150 TYDKSEKQVTVK

-1171 TEVVYPESK
+1171 TEVIYPESK

-1222 QTTTNKNGKVTFD
+1222 QTVTNKNGKVTFD

-1263 SEKHVTVKVTR
+1263 SEKQVTVKVTR

-1315 KDGEFTFTLFDS
+1315 KNGEFTFTLFDS

-1355 YTYKVIENKN
+1355 YTYKVVENKN
-1365 NVEGITYDEVART
+1365 NVEGITYDETART

-1390 VLTSVVELPENKVF
+1390 VLTSLVELPENKEF

>member
-1 MKKYIKLFLAMTL
+1 MKKYIKIFLAMTL
-14 VIISMFSSAR
+14 VIISMFSSAK
-24 LNTTSALGATG
+24 LNSTSALGATG

-45 PTKSPVDQY
+45 PTKNPVDQY
-54 TDINVNMNFSVPS
+54 TDINVNMNFSVPN

-79 PKNLKFVSDTNFN
+79 PKNLKFVSDTTFN
-92 VMSSDNKIVAKA
+92 VMSSDQKVVAKA
-104 VLNAASK
+104 VLNAATK

-155 KNIPIGNVDFVVDPG
+155 KNIPVGEVNFVVDPG
-170 KSDKVLDKVSWNTK
+170 KSDKVLDKVSWNTQ

-227 VVKKGTWA
+227 VIKKGTWA
-235 VNSNL
+235 VSSNH
-240 KLELKNA
+240 KLGLTNA
-247 TVVSV
+247 TQVSV

-279 YKVKIDKTPKNGQ
+279 YKVKIAKTPKNGE

-320 EAEGYNYSVKIK
+320 EAEGFNYSVKIK
-332 KVDSETNA
+332 KVDGETNA
-340 ALAGASFDVIRTS
+340 ALAGANFDVIRAS
-353 TNETVKSVTTDANGE
+353 NNETVKSVTTDANGE

-386 PEGYQLNKEAIVVKT
+386 PEGYQLNKEAIVVKP

-443 GEFSFELYEG
+443 GEFNFELYEG
-453 SNKIQTVSNK
+453 SNKLQTVSNK
-463 NGKITFDAISYK
+463 DGKVTFEAISYK

-497 SSSKQVTVKV
+497 SSAKQVTVKV

-542 KALSGRD
+542 KTLSGRD

-603 TYDSSEKQG
+603 TYDSSEKQV

-623 KAEVVYPESKT
+623 KTEVVYPESKT
-634 FSNTFTP
+634 
-641 KETNATIELDKQLTG
+641 
-656 RDLVDG
+656 
-662 EFSFELYEGSNKL
+662 
-675 QTTTNKNGKIS
+675 
-686 FDSISYKEVGEHT
+686 
-699 YTVKEVKGDNN
+699 
-710 TITYDET
+710 
-717 EKQVTVKV
+717 
-725 TKDGNELKSEVVY
+725 
-738 PESKIFNNTF
+738 FNNTF

-756 IELDKA
+756 IELDKQ

-790 NGKISFDS
+790 NGKVSFDS

-808 YTIKEVKGDNNT
+808 YTVKEVKGDNST
-820 ITYDESEKQVT
+820 I
-831 VKVTKDGNE
+831 
-840 LKSEVVYPE
+840 
-849 SKTFNNTFTPKET
+849 
-862 SATIELDKNLDGRDL
+862 
-877 VDGEFSFE
+877 
-885 LYEGSN
+885 
-891 KLQTTT
+891 
-897 NKNGKV
+897 
-903 TFDSISYKEVGEH
+903 
-916 TYTIKEVKG
+916 
-925 ENSTVAYDSTAKE
+925 AYDSTAKE
-938 ITVKVTRD
+938 VTVKVTRD
-946 GNNLKTEVVYPESK
+946 GDNLKTEVVYPESK

-966 TPNAANA
+966 TPNAANS

-993 VIKDDQGNQVG
+993 ILKDDKGTQVG

-1012 KITFPSIKFE
+1012 KVTFPSIKFE

-1027 NYTVKEVKGENNTIN
+1027 NYTVKEVKGENSTIK
-1042 YDKSE
+1042 YDESE
-1047 KHITINVTKD
+1047 KHVTINVTKD
-1057 GNNLKAEVVYQDGKT
+1057 GNNLKAEVVYPDGKT

-1191 KATIELEKQLA
+1191 KATIELKKQLT

-1210 FSFDLYEGSNKL
+1210 FNFDLYEGSNKL
-1222 QTTTNKNGKVTFD
+1222 QTTTNKNGKVTFE

-1263 SEKHVTVKVTR
+1263 SEKQVTVKVTR

-1281 EVVYPESKVFHN
+1281 EVVYPENKVFHN

-1355 YTYKVIENKN
+1355 YTYKVVENKN
-1365 NVEGITYDEVART
+1365 NVEGITYDETART

-1390 VLTSVVELPENKVF
+1390 ILTSVVELPENKVF
-1404 NNSYKPTTPPKGIL
+1404 NNSFKPTTPPKGIL

>member
-45 PTKSPVDQY
+45 PTKNPVDQY

-67 TAKTGGQAIISL
+67 TAKTGGQAVISL

-126 IKGSLF
+126 ITGSLF

-155 KNIPIGNVDFVVDPG
+155 KNIPVGNVNFVVDPG
-170 KSDKVLDKVSWNTK
+170 KSDKVLDKVSWGTK
-184 KLADGGITRDY
+184 KLADGGITREY

-279 YKVKIDKTPKNGQ
+279 YKVKIAKTPENGQ

-340 ALAGASFDVIRTS
+340 ALAGASFNVIRTS

-401 TDFNTSKVALKTIS
+401 TDFNTSKIALKTIS

-597 GNDSTI
+597 G
-603 TYDSSEKQG
+603 
-612 TVKVTKDGDNL
+612 
-623 KAEVVYPESKT
+623 
-634 FSNTFTP
+634 
-641 KETNATIELDKQLTG
+641 
-656 RDLVDG
+656 
-662 EFSFELYEGSNKL
+662 
-675 QTTTNKNGKIS
+675 
-686 FDSISYKEVGEHT
+686 
-699 YTVKEVKGDNN
+699 
-710 TITYDET
+710 
-717 EKQVTVKV
+717 
-725 TKDGNELKSEVVY
+725 
-738 PESKIFNNTF
+738 
-748 TPKETSAT
+748 
-756 IELDKA
+756 
-762 LSGRDLVD
+762 
-770 GEFSFELYEGS
+770 
-781 NKLQTTTNK
+781 
-790 NGKISFDS
+790 
-798 ISYKEVGEHT
+798 
-808 YTIKEVKGDNNT
+808 DNNT

-849 SKTFNNTFTPKET
+849 SKTFSNTFTPKET

-916 TYTIKEVKG
+916 TYTVKEVKG
-925 ENSTVAYDSTAKE
+925 DNSTVAYDSTAKE
-938 ITVKVTRD
+938 VTVKVTRD
-946 GNNLKTEVVYPESK
+946 GDNLKTEVVYPESK

-993 VIKDDQGNQVG
+993 VLKDDQGNQVG

-1027 NYTVKEVKGENNTIN
+1027 NYTVKEVKGENNTIK
-1042 YDKSE
+1042 YDESE
-1047 KHITINVTKD
+1047 KHVTINVTKD
-1057 GNNLKAEVVYQDGKT
+1057 GNNLKAEVVYPDGKT
-1072 FNNTFTPNATNASI
+1072 FNNTFTPNAANASI

-1191 KATIELEKQLA
+1191 KATIELEKQLT

-1263 SEKHVTVKVTR
+1263 SEKQVTVKVTR

-1281 EVVYPESKVFHN
+1281 EVVYPESKAFHN

-1355 YTYKVIENKN
+1355 YTYKVVENKN

>member
-507 TKDGDKLK
+507 TKDGD
-515 SEVVYPDGNTFN
+515 
-527 NKFTPNAAN
+527 
-536 ATIELD
+536 
-542 KALSGRD
+542 
-549 LVDGEFSFE
+549 
-558 LYEGSNKLQTTTN
+558 
-571 KNGKIS
+571 
-577 FDSIS
+577 
-582 YKEVGEHTYTVKEVK
+582 
-597 GNDSTI
+597 
-603 TYDSSEKQG
+603 
-612 TVKVTKDGDNL
+612 NL

-634 FSNTFTP
+634 FNNTFTP
-641 KETNATIELDKQLTG
+641 KETSATIELDKQLTG

-717 EKQVTVKV
+717 
-725 TKDGNELKSEVVY
+725 
-738 PESKIFNNTF
+738 
-748 TPKETSAT
+748 
-756 IELDKA
+756 
-762 LSGRDLVD
+762 
-770 GEFSFELYEGS
+770 
-781 NKLQTTTNK
+781 
-790 NGKISFDS
+790 
-798 ISYKEVGEHT
+798 
-808 YTIKEVKGDNNT
+808 
-820 ITYDESEKQVT
+820 EKQVT

-938 ITVKVTRD
+938 VTVKVTRD

-993 VIKDDQGNQVG
+993 VLKDDQGNQVG

-1180 TFNNKFTPNEA
+1180 TFINKFTPNEA

>member
-67 TAKTGGQAIISL
+67 TVKTGGQAIISL

-267 GNVAANEGYSIY
+267 GNVAASEGYSIY

-353 TNETVKSVTTDANGE
+353 TNETVKSVTTDTNGE

-401 TDFNTSKVALKTIS
+401 TDFNTSKIALKTIS

-443 GEFSFELYEG
+443 GEFNFELYEG

-582 YKEVGEHTYTVKEVK
+582 YKEVGEHTYT
-597 GNDSTI
+597 
-603 TYDSSEKQG
+603 
-612 TVKVTKDGDNL
+612 
-623 KAEVVYPESKT
+623 
-634 FSNTFTP
+634 
-641 KETNATIELDKQLTG
+641 
-656 RDLVDG
+656 
-662 EFSFELYEGSNKL
+662 
-675 QTTTNKNGKIS
+675 
-686 FDSISYKEVGEHT
+686 
-699 YTVKEVKGDNN
+699 
-710 TITYDET
+710 
-717 EKQVTVKV
+717 
-725 TKDGNELKSEVVY
+725 
-738 PESKIFNNTF
+738 
-748 TPKETSAT
+748 
-756 IELDKA
+756 
-762 LSGRDLVD
+762 
-770 GEFSFELYEGS
+770 
-781 NKLQTTTNK
+781 
-790 NGKISFDS
+790 
-798 ISYKEVGEHT
+798 
-808 YTIKEVKGDNNT
+808 IKEVKGD
-820 ITYDESEKQVT
+820 
-831 VKVTKDGNE
+831 
-840 LKSEVVYPE
+840 
-849 SKTFNNTFTPKET
+849 
-862 SATIELDKNLDGRDL
+862 
-877 VDGEFSFE
+877 
-885 LYEGSN
+885 
-891 KLQTTT
+891 
-897 NKNGKV
+897 
-903 TFDSISYKEVGEH
+903 
-916 TYTIKEVKG
+916 
-925 ENSTVAYDSTAKE
+925 NSTVAYDSTAKE
-938 ITVKVTRD
+938 VTVKVTRD
-946 GNNLKTEVVYPESK
+946 GDKLKTEVVYPESK

-993 VIKDDQGNQVG
+993 VLKDDQGNQVG

-1027 NYTVKEVKGENNTIN
+1027 NYSVKEVKGENNTIN

-1047 KHITINVTKD
+1047 KHVTINVTKD
-1057 GNNLKAEVVYQDGKT
+1057 GNNLKAEVVYPDGKT

-1191 KATIELEKQLA
+1191 KATIELEKQLT

-1355 YTYKVIENKN
+1355 YTYKVVENKN

>member
-155 KNIPIGNVDFVVDPG
+155 KNIPIGNVNFVVDPG

-401 TDFNTSKVALKTIS
+401 TDFNTSKIALKTIS

-443 GEFSFELYEG
+443 GEFNFELYEG

-597 GNDSTI
+597 G
-603 TYDSSEKQG
+603 
-612 TVKVTKDGDNL
+612 
-623 KAEVVYPESKT
+623 
-634 FSNTFTP
+634 
-641 KETNATIELDKQLTG
+641 
-656 RDLVDG
+656 
-662 EFSFELYEGSNKL
+662 
-675 QTTTNKNGKIS
+675 
-686 FDSISYKEVGEHT
+686 
-699 YTVKEVKGDNN
+699 
-710 TITYDET
+710 
-717 EKQVTVKV
+717 
-725 TKDGNELKSEVVY
+725 
-738 PESKIFNNTF
+738 
-748 TPKETSAT
+748 
-756 IELDKA
+756 
-762 LSGRDLVD
+762 
-770 GEFSFELYEGS
+770 
-781 NKLQTTTNK
+781 
-790 NGKISFDS
+790 
-798 ISYKEVGEHT
+798 
-808 YTIKEVKGDNNT
+808 DNNT

-849 SKTFNNTFTPKET
+849 SKTFSNTFTPKET
-862 SATIELDKNLDGRDL
+862 SATIELDKQLTGRDL

-916 TYTIKEVKG
+916 TYTVKEVKG
-925 ENSTVAYDSTAKE
+925 DNNTITYDLSEKQV
-938 ITVKVTRD
+938 TVKVTKD
-946 GNNLKTEVVYPESK
+946 GNELKTEVVYPESK

-993 VIKDDQGNQVG
+993 VLKDDQGNQVG

-1012 KITFPSIKFE
+1012 KVTFPSIKFE

-1027 NYTVKEVKGENNTIN
+1027 NYSVKEVKGDNNTIN

-1047 KHITINVTKD
+1047 KHVTINVTKD
-1057 GNNLKAEVVYQDGKT
+1057 GNNLKAEVVYPDGKT

-1138 TIKEVKGDNSTI
+1138 TVKEVEGNNSTI
-1150 TYDESEKQVTVK
+1150 TYDKSEKQVTVK
-1162 VTRDGDNLK
+1162 VTRNGDNLK

-1245 TYTVKEVKGT
+1245 TYTVKEVKGENN
-1255 DSTIAYDE
+1255 TIKYDE
-1263 SEKHVTVKVTR
+1263 SEKQVTVKVTR

-1281 EVVYPESKVFHN
+1281 EVVYPESKAFHN

-1315 KDGEFTFTLFDS
+1315 KHGEFTFTLFDS

-1355 YTYKVIENKN
+1355 YTYKVVENKN

>member
-1 MKKYIKLFLAMTL
+1 MKKYIKIFLAMTL
-14 VIISMFSSAR
+14 VIISMFSSAK
-24 LNTTSALGATG
+24 LNSTSALGATG

-45 PTKSPVDQY
+45 PTKNPVDQY
-54 TDINVNMNFSVPS
+54 TDINVNMNFSVPN

-79 PKNLKFVSDTNFN
+79 PKNLKFVSDTSFN
-92 VMSSDNKIVAKA
+92 VMSSDQKVVAKA
-104 VLNAASK
+104 VLNAATK

-155 KNIPIGNVDFVVDPG
+155 KNIPVGEVNFVVDPG

-332 KVDSETNA
+332 KVDSETNT

-386 PEGYQLNKEAIVVKT
+386 PEGYQLNKEAIAVKP

-423 TPTNATIELDKQL
+423 TPTNATIEFDKQL

-497 SSSKQVTVKV
+497 SSTKQVTVKV

-597 GNDSTI
+597 G
-603 TYDSSEKQG
+603 
-612 TVKVTKDGDNL
+612 
-623 KAEVVYPESKT
+623 
-634 FSNTFTP
+634 
-641 KETNATIELDKQLTG
+641 
-656 RDLVDG
+656 
-662 EFSFELYEGSNKL
+662 
-675 QTTTNKNGKIS
+675 
-686 FDSISYKEVGEHT
+686 
-699 YTVKEVKGDNN
+699 DNN
-710 TITYDET
+710 TI
-717 EKQVTVKV
+717 
-725 TKDGNELKSEVVY
+725 
-738 PESKIFNNTF
+738 
-748 TPKETSAT
+748 A
-756 IELDKA
+756 
-762 LSGRDLVD
+762 
-770 GEFSFELYEGS
+770 
-781 NKLQTTTNK
+781 
-790 NGKISFDS
+790 
-798 ISYKEVGEHT
+798 
-808 YTIKEVKGDNNT
+808 
-820 ITYDESEKQVT
+820 YDESEKQVT

-840 LKSEVVYPE
+840 LKTEVVYPE

-862 SATIELDKNLDGRDL
+862 SATIELDK
-877 VDGEFSFE
+877 
-885 LYEGSN
+885 
-891 KLQTTT
+891 
-897 NKNGKV
+897 
-903 TFDSISYKEVGEH
+903 
-916 TYTIKEVKG
+916 
-925 ENSTVAYDSTAKE
+925 
-938 ITVKVTRD
+938 
-946 GNNLKTEVVYPESK
+946 
-960 TFNNTF
+960 
-966 TPNAANA
+966 
-973 TIELDKALSGRDLV
+973 ALSGRDLV

-993 VIKDDQGNQVG
+993 ILKDDKGNQVG

-1012 KITFPSIKFE
+1012 KVTFPSIKFE

-1027 NYTVKEVKGENNTIN
+1027 NYTVKEVKGENSTIN
-1042 YDKSE
+1042 YDESE
-1047 KHITINVTKD
+1047 KHVTINVTKD
-1057 GNNLKAEVVYQDGKT
+1057 GNNLKAEVVYPDGKT
-1072 FNNTFTPNATNASI
+1072 FNNTFTPNATNTSI

-1116 TNKNGKVAFDSISYK
+1116 SNKNGKVAFDSISYK
-1131 EVGEHTY
+1131 EVGAHTY

-1150 TYDESEKQVTVK
+1150 TYDESEKHVTVK

-1191 KATIELEKQLA
+1191 KATIELEKQLT

-1210 FSFDLYEGSNKL
+1210 FNFDLYEGSNKL
-1222 QTTTNKNGKVTFD
+1222 QTTTNKNGKVTFE

-1263 SEKHVTVKVTR
+1263 SEKQVTVKVTR

-1355 YTYKVIENKN
+1355 YTYKVVENKN
-1365 NVEGITYDEVART
+1365 NVEGITYDETART

>member
-14 VIISMFSSAR
+14 VIISMFSSAK
-24 LNTTSALGATG
+24 LNSASALGATG

-54 TDINVNMNFSVPS
+54 TDINVNMNFTVPN

-104 VLNAASK
+104 VLNAATK

-155 KNIPIGNVDFVVDPG
+155 KDIPVGKVDFVVDPG
-170 KSDKVLDKVSWNTK
+170 KSDKVLDKVSWGTK
-184 KLADGGITRDY
+184 KLADGGITREY

-208 AIVLDK
+208 AVVLDT
-214 LNTDGMSY
+214 LNTEGMSY

-227 VVKKGTWA
+227 VVKKGSWA
-235 VNSNL
+235 VNSNH

-247 TVVSV
+247 AVVSV
-252 PVNFDASQKSFQVNL
+252 PVNFGAGEKSFQVNL

-279 YKVKIDKTPKNGQ
+279 YKVKVAKTPKNGE

-308 KNNPF
+308 KSNPF

-320 EAEGYNYSVKIK
+320 EAEGSNYSIKVK
-332 KVDSETNA
+332 KVDGETNA
-340 ALAGASFDVIRTS
+340 ALAGAKFDVIRTS
-353 TNETVKSVTTDANGE
+353 TNETVKSVITDANGD

-375 NTEYKLVETKA
+375 NTEYKLVETQA
-386 PEGYQLNKEAIVVKT
+386 PEGYQLNKEAIVVKPE
-401 TDFNTSKVALKTIS
+401 DFNSSKVALKTIS
-415 NKKIPKEP
+415 NKKVPKEP
-423 TPTNATIELDKQL
+423 TPTKATIEFDKQL
-436 SGRDLVD
+436 DGRDLVD

-453 SNKIQTVSNK
+453 TNKLQTGSNK
-463 NGKITFDAISYK
+463 NGKVTFDAISYK

-484 KEVKGDNSTIAYD
+484 KEVKGDDSTIAYD

-515 SEVVYPDGNTFN
+515 SEVVYPDGNSFN

-571 KNGKIS
+571 KNGKIT

-603 TYDSSEKQG
+603 TYDSSEKQV
-612 TVKVTKDGDNL
+612 TVKVTKDGNNL

-634 FSNTFTP
+634 FNNSFAP
-641 KETNATIELDKQLTG
+641 KETNATIELDK
-656 RDLVDG
+656 
-662 EFSFELYEGSNKL
+662 N
-675 QTTTNKNGKIS
+675 
-686 FDSISYKEVGEHT
+686 
-699 YTVKEVKGDNN
+699 
-710 TITYDET
+710 
-717 EKQVTVKV
+717 
-725 TKDGNELKSEVVY
+725 
-738 PESKIFNNTF
+738 
-748 TPKETSAT
+748 
-756 IELDKA
+756 

-770 GEFSFELYEGS
+770 GEFSFELYEGA

-790 NGKISFDS
+790 NGKITFNS
-798 ISYKEVGEHT
+798 ISYKEVGEYT
-808 YTIKEVKGDNNT
+808 YTVKEVKGNDSS
-820 ITYDESEKQVT
+820 ISYDESEKQIT
-831 VKVTKDGNE
+831 VKVTKDGNDLKAEVVYPESKAFNNSFTPNAANATIE
-840 LKSEVVYPE
+840 LDKQLDGRDLVDGEFSFELYEGANKLQTVTNKNGKITFDSISYKEEGEHTYTVKEVSGDNSTIAYDTSAKEVTVKVTRDGNNLKAKVVYPE
-849 SKTFNNTFTPKET
+849 SKTFNNSFTPNAAN
-862 SATIELDKNLDGRDL
+862 ATIELDKQLDGRDLVNGEFKFILKDDKGTQVGSEVSNQNGKVTFPSIKFEKEGTYKYTVKEVKGDNSTITYDESEKEVTINVTKDGNNLNAEVVYPESKSFNNKFTPNETKATIELDKKLDGRDL

-903 TFDSISYKEVGEH
+903 
-916 TYTIKEVKG
+916 
-925 ENSTVAYDSTAKE
+925 
-938 ITVKVTRD
+938 
-946 GNNLKTEVVYPESK
+946 
-960 TFNNTF
+960 
-966 TPNAANA
+966 
-973 TIELDKALSGRDLV
+973 
-987 NGEFKF
+987 
-993 VIKDDQGNQVG
+993 
-1004 SEATNQNG
+1004 
-1012 KITFPSIKFE
+1012 
-1022 KEGTY
+1022 
-1027 NYTVKEVKGENNTIN
+1027 
-1042 YDKSE
+1042 
-1047 KHITINVTKD
+1047 
-1057 GNNLKAEVVYQDGKT
+1057 
-1072 FNNTFTPNATNASI
+1072 
-1086 ELDKKLDGRD
+1086 
-1096 LVDGEFS
+1096 
-1103 FDLYEGSNKLQTV
+1103 
-1116 TNKNGKVAFDSISYK
+1116 AFDSISYK
-1131 EVGEHTY
+1131 EEGEHTY
-1138 TIKEVKGDNSTI
+1138 TVKEVKGDNATI
-1150 TYDESEKQVTVK
+1150 TYDESKKQVTVK

-1180 TFNNKFTPNEA
+1180 TFNNKFIPNEA
-1191 KATIELEKQLA
+1191 KATIELEKQLT

-1235 SISYKEVGEH
+1235 SISYKEEGEH
-1245 TYTVKEVKGT
+1245 TYTVKEVKGD

-1263 SEKHVTVKVTR
+1263 SEKQVTVKVTR

-1281 EVVYPESKVFHN
+1281 EVVYPESKTFQN

-1302 EFSLKKNLSGRDL
+1302 EFSLKKNLTGREL
-1315 KDGEFTFTLFDS
+1315 KDGEFTFTLIDS
-1327 EGKAVKTVSNDANG
+1327 EGKSVKTVSNDANG
-1341 NILFNGLIFSKEGR
+1341 NISFKGLIFSKEGR
-1355 YTYKVIENKN
+1355 YTYKVVENKN
-1365 NVEGITYDEVART
+1365 NVEGITYDETART
-1378 VTIDVKLDKERG
+1378 VTINVKLDKERG
-1390 VLTSVVELPENKVF
+1390 ILTSMVELPENKEF

-1418 PRTGIGALSSSIAG
+1418 PRTGIGAISSTIAG

-1445 KQKMN
+1445 KQKN

>member
-353 TNETVKSVTTDANGE
+353 TNETVKSVTTDTNGE

-401 TDFNTSKVALKTIS
+401 TDFNTSKIALKTIS

-443 GEFSFELYEG
+443 GEFNFELYEG

-497 SSSKQVTVKV
+497 SSSKQITVKV

-603 TYDSSEKQG
+603 TYDSSEKQV

-623 KAEVVYPESKT
+623 KTEVIYPESKT

-641 KETNATIELDKQLTG
+641 KETSATIELDKQLT
-656 RDLVDG
+656 
-662 EFSFELYEGSNKL
+662 
-675 QTTTNKNGKIS
+675 
-686 FDSISYKEVGEHT
+686 
-699 YTVKEVKGDNN
+699 
-710 TITYDET
+710 
-717 EKQVTVKV
+717 
-725 TKDGNELKSEVVY
+725 
-738 PESKIFNNTF
+738 
-748 TPKETSAT
+748 
-756 IELDKA
+756 
-762 LSGRDLVD
+762 
-770 GEFSFELYEGS
+770 
-781 NKLQTTTNK
+781 
-790 NGKISFDS
+790 
-798 ISYKEVGEHT
+798 
-808 YTIKEVKGDNNT
+808 
-820 ITYDESEKQVT
+820 
-831 VKVTKDGNE
+831 
-840 LKSEVVYPE
+840 
-849 SKTFNNTFTPKET
+849 
-862 SATIELDKNLDGRDL
+862 GRDL

-925 ENSTVAYDSTAKE
+925 DNSTVAYDSTAKE
-938 ITVKVTRD
+938 VTVKVTRD
-946 GNNLKTEVVYPESK
+946 GDKLKTEVVYPESK

-993 VIKDDQGNQVG
+993 VLKDDQGNQVG

-1027 NYTVKEVKGENNTIN
+1027 NYSVKEVKGENNTIN

-1047 KHITINVTKD
+1047 KHVTINVTKD
-1057 GNNLKAEVVYQDGKT
+1057 GNNLKAEVVYPDGKT

-1191 KATIELEKQLA
+1191 KATIELEKQLT

-1355 YTYKVIENKN
+1355 YTYKVVENKN

>member
-170 KSDKVLDKVSWNTK
+170 KSDKVLDKVSWGTQ
-184 KLADGGITRDY
+184 KLADGGITREY

-214 LNTDGMSY
+214 LSTDGMSY

-227 VVKKGTWA
+227 VIKKGTWA
-235 VNSNL
+235 VSSNH
-240 KLELKNA
+240 KLGLNNA

-252 PVNFDASQKSFQVNL
+252 PVNFGADQKSFQVNL

-279 YKVKIDKTPKNGQ
+279 YKVKIAKTPKNGQ

-386 PEGYQLNKEAIVVKT
+386 PEGYQLNKEVIAVKT

-507 TKDGDKLK
+507 TKEGDKLK

-603 TYDSSEKQG
+603 TYDSSEKQV

-623 KAEVVYPESKT
+623 KA
-634 FSNTFTP
+634 
-641 KETNATIELDKQLTG
+641 
-656 RDLVDG
+656 
-662 EFSFELYEGSNKL
+662 
-675 QTTTNKNGKIS
+675 
-686 FDSISYKEVGEHT
+686 
-699 YTVKEVKGDNN
+699 
-710 TITYDET
+710 
-717 EKQVTVKV
+717 
-725 TKDGNELKSEVVY
+725 
-738 PESKIFNNTF
+738 
-748 TPKETSAT
+748 
-756 IELDKA
+756 
-762 LSGRDLVD
+762 
-770 GEFSFELYEGS
+770 
-781 NKLQTTTNK
+781 
-790 NGKISFDS
+790 
-798 ISYKEVGEHT
+798 
-808 YTIKEVKGDNNT
+808 
-820 ITYDESEKQVT
+820 
-831 VKVTKDGNE
+831 
-840 LKSEVVYPE
+840 EVVYPE

-925 ENSTVAYDSTAKE
+925 DNSTVAYDSTAKE
-938 ITVKVTRD
+938 VTVKVTRD
-946 GNNLKTEVVYPESK
+946 GDKLKTEVVYPESK

-993 VIKDDQGNQVG
+993 ILKDDQGNQVG

-1027 NYTVKEVKGENNTIN
+1027 NYSVKEVKGENNTIN

-1047 KHITINVTKD
+1047 KHVTINVTKD
-1057 GNNLKAEVVYQDGKT
+1057 GNNLKAEVVYPDGKT

-1138 TIKEVKGDNSTI
+1138 TVKEVEGNNSTI
-1150 TYDESEKQVTVK
+1150 TYDKSEKQVTVK

-1222 QTTTNKNGKVTFD
+1222 QTVTNKNGKVTFD

-1263 SEKHVTVKVTR
+1263 SEKQVTVKVTR

-1315 KDGEFTFTLFDS
+1315 KNGEFTFTLFDS

-1355 YTYKVIENKN
+1355 YTYKVVENKN
-1365 NVEGITYDEVART
+1365 NVEGITYDETART

-1390 VLTSVVELPENKVF
+1390 VLTSLVELPENKEF

>member
-14 VIISMFSSAR
+14 VIISMFSSAK

-45 PTKSPVDQY
+45 PTKNPVDQY

-155 KNIPIGNVDFVVDPG
+155 KNIPVGNVNFVVDPG

-214 LNTDGMSY
+214 LSTDGMSY

-515 SEVVYPDGNTFN
+515 SEVVYPDGNTLN

-603 TYDSSEKQG
+603 TYDSSEKQV

-641 KETNATIELDKQLTG
+641 KETSATIELDKQLT
-656 RDLVDG
+656 
-662 EFSFELYEGSNKL
+662 
-675 QTTTNKNGKIS
+675 
-686 FDSISYKEVGEHT
+686 
-699 YTVKEVKGDNN
+699 
-710 TITYDET
+710 
-717 EKQVTVKV
+717 
-725 TKDGNELKSEVVY
+725 
-738 PESKIFNNTF
+738 
-748 TPKETSAT
+748 
-756 IELDKA
+756 
-762 LSGRDLVD
+762 
-770 GEFSFELYEGS
+770 
-781 NKLQTTTNK
+781 
-790 NGKISFDS
+790 
-798 ISYKEVGEHT
+798 
-808 YTIKEVKGDNNT
+808 
-820 ITYDESEKQVT
+820 
-831 VKVTKDGNE
+831 
-840 LKSEVVYPE
+840 
-849 SKTFNNTFTPKET
+849 
-862 SATIELDKNLDGRDL
+862 GRDL

-925 ENSTVAYDSTAKE
+925 DNSTVAYDSTAKE
-938 ITVKVTRD
+938 VTVKVTRD
-946 GNNLKTEVVYPESK
+946 GDKLKTEVVYPESK

-993 VIKDDQGNQVG
+993 VLKDDQGNQVG

-1027 NYTVKEVKGENNTIN
+1027 NYSVKEVKGENNTIN

-1047 KHITINVTKD
+1047 KHVTINVTKD
-1057 GNNLKAEVVYQDGKT
+1057 GNNLKAEVVYPDGKT

-1086 ELDKKLDGRD
+1086 ELDKKLDGRN

-1191 KATIELEKQLA
+1191 KATIELEKQLT

-1355 YTYKVIENKN
+1355 YTYKVVENKN
-1365 NVEGITYDEVART
+1365 NVEGITYDEAART

>member
-14 VIISMFSSAR
+14 VIISMFSSAK

-155 KNIPIGNVDFVVDPG
+155 KNIPVGNVDFVVDPG

-401 TDFNTSKVALKTIS
+401 TDFNTSKIALKTIS

-443 GEFSFELYEG
+443 GEFNFELYEG

-549 LVDGEFSFE
+549 LV
-558 LYEGSNKLQTTTN
+558 
-571 KNGKIS
+571 
-577 FDSIS
+577 
-582 YKEVGEHTYTVKEVK
+582 
-597 GNDSTI
+597 
-603 TYDSSEKQG
+603 
-612 TVKVTKDGDNL
+612 
-623 KAEVVYPESKT
+623 
-634 FSNTFTP
+634 
-641 KETNATIELDKQLTG
+641 
-656 RDLVDG
+656 
-662 EFSFELYEGSNKL
+662 
-675 QTTTNKNGKIS
+675 
-686 FDSISYKEVGEHT
+686 
-699 YTVKEVKGDNN
+699 
-710 TITYDET
+710 
-717 EKQVTVKV
+717 
-725 TKDGNELKSEVVY
+725 
-738 PESKIFNNTF
+738 
-748 TPKETSAT
+748 
-756 IELDKA
+756 
-762 LSGRDLVD
+762 
-770 GEFSFELYEGS
+770 
-781 NKLQTTTNK
+781 
-790 NGKISFDS
+790 
-798 ISYKEVGEHT
+798 
-808 YTIKEVKGDNNT
+808 
-820 ITYDESEKQVT
+820 
-831 VKVTKDGNE
+831 
-840 LKSEVVYPE
+840 
-849 SKTFNNTFTPKET
+849 
-862 SATIELDKNLDGRDL
+862 
-877 VDGEFSFE
+877 
-885 LYEGSN
+885 
-891 KLQTTT
+891 
-897 NKNGKV
+897 
-903 TFDSISYKEVGEH
+903 
-916 TYTIKEVKG
+916 
-925 ENSTVAYDSTAKE
+925 
-938 ITVKVTRD
+938 
-946 GNNLKTEVVYPESK
+946 
-960 TFNNTF
+960 
-966 TPNAANA
+966 
-973 TIELDKALSGRDLV
+973 

-993 VIKDDQGNQVG
+993 VLKDDQGNQVG

-1027 NYTVKEVKGENNTIN
+1027 NYSVKEVKGENNTIN
-1042 YDKSE
+1042 YDESE
-1047 KHITINVTKD
+1047 KHVTINVTKD
-1057 GNNLKAEVVYQDGKT
+1057 GNNLKAEVVYPDGKT

-1116 TNKNGKVAFDSISYK
+1116 TNKNGKVTFDSISYK

-1191 KATIELEKQLA
+1191 KATIELEKQLT

-1210 FSFDLYEGSNKL
+1210 FNFDLYEGSNKL
-1222 QTTTNKNGKVTFD
+1222 QTTANKNGKVTFD

-1355 YTYKVIENKN
+1355 YTYKVVENKN

>member
-1 MKKYIKLFLAMTL
+1 MRKYIKLFLAMTL

-497 SSSKQVTVKV
+497 SSSKQVTIKV

-582 YKEVGEHTYTVKEVK
+582 YKEVGEHTYTV
-597 GNDSTI
+597 
-603 TYDSSEKQG
+603 
-612 TVKVTKDGDNL
+612 
-623 KAEVVYPESKT
+623 
-634 FSNTFTP
+634 
-641 KETNATIELDKQLTG
+641 
-656 RDLVDG
+656 
-662 EFSFELYEGSNKL
+662 
-675 QTTTNKNGKIS
+675 
-686 FDSISYKEVGEHT
+686 
-699 YTVKEVKGDNN
+699 
-710 TITYDET
+710 
-717 EKQVTVKV
+717 
-725 TKDGNELKSEVVY
+725 
-738 PESKIFNNTF
+738 
-748 TPKETSAT
+748 
-756 IELDKA
+756 
-762 LSGRDLVD
+762 
-770 GEFSFELYEGS
+770 
-781 NKLQTTTNK
+781 
-790 NGKISFDS
+790 
-798 ISYKEVGEHT
+798 
-808 YTIKEVKGDNNT
+808 KEVKGDNNT

-925 ENSTVAYDSTAKE
+925 DNSTVAYDSAAKE
-938 ITVKVTRD
+938 VTVKVTRD
-946 GNNLKTEVVYPESK
+946 GDNLKTEVVYPENK

-993 VIKDDQGNQVG
+993 VLKDDQGNQVG

-1047 KHITINVTKD
+1047 KHVTINVTKD
-1057 GNNLKAEVVYQDGKT
+1057 GNNLKAEVVYPDGKT

-1180 TFNNKFTPNEA
+1180 TFINKFTPNEA

-1355 YTYKVIENKN
+1355 YTYKVVENKN

>member
-14 VIISMFSSAR
+14 VIISMFSSAK

-45 PTKSPVDQY
+45 PTKNPVDQY

-155 KNIPIGNVDFVVDPG
+155 KNIPVGNVNFVVDPG

-214 LNTDGMSY
+214 LSTDGMSY

-515 SEVVYPDGNTFN
+515 SEVVYPDGNTLN

-571 KNGKIS
+571 KNGKI
-577 FDSIS
+577 
-582 YKEVGEHTYTVKEVK
+582 
-597 GNDSTI
+597 
-603 TYDSSEKQG
+603 
-612 TVKVTKDGDNL
+612 
-623 KAEVVYPESKT
+623 
-634 FSNTFTP
+634 
-641 KETNATIELDKQLTG
+641 
-656 RDLVDG
+656 
-662 EFSFELYEGSNKL
+662 
-675 QTTTNKNGKIS
+675 
-686 FDSISYKEVGEHT
+686 
-699 YTVKEVKGDNN
+699 
-710 TITYDET
+710 
-717 EKQVTVKV
+717 
-725 TKDGNELKSEVVY
+725 
-738 PESKIFNNTF
+738 
-748 TPKETSAT
+748 
-756 IELDKA
+756 
-762 LSGRDLVD
+762 
-770 GEFSFELYEGS
+770 
-781 NKLQTTTNK
+781 
-790 NGKISFDS
+790 
-798 ISYKEVGEHT
+798 
-808 YTIKEVKGDNNT
+808 
-820 ITYDESEKQVT
+820 
-831 VKVTKDGNE
+831 
-840 LKSEVVYPE
+840 
-849 SKTFNNTFTPKET
+849 
-862 SATIELDKNLDGRDL
+862 
-877 VDGEFSFE
+877 
-885 LYEGSN
+885 
-891 KLQTTT
+891 
-897 NKNGKV
+897 
-903 TFDSISYKEVGEH
+903 
-916 TYTIKEVKG
+916 
-925 ENSTVAYDSTAKE
+925 
-938 ITVKVTRD
+938 
-946 GNNLKTEVVYPESK
+946 
-960 TFNNTF
+960 
-966 TPNAANA
+966 
-973 TIELDKALSGRDLV
+973 
-987 NGEFKF
+987 
-993 VIKDDQGNQVG
+993 
-1004 SEATNQNG
+1004 
-1012 KITFPSIKFE
+1012 TFPSIKFE

-1027 NYTVKEVKGENNTIN
+1027 NYSVKEVKGENNTIN

-1047 KHITINVTKD
+1047 KHVTINVTKD
-1057 GNNLKAEVVYQDGKT
+1057 GNNLKAEVVYPDGKT

-1086 ELDKKLDGRD
+1086 ELDKKLDGRN

-1171 TEVVYPESK
+1171 TEVIYPESK

-1355 YTYKVIENKN
+1355 YTYKVVENKN

>member
-507 TKDGDKLK
+507 TKEGDKLK

-542 KALSGRD
+542 KVLS
-549 LVDGEFSFE
+549 
-558 LYEGSNKLQTTTN
+558 
-571 KNGKIS
+571 
-577 FDSIS
+577 
-582 YKEVGEHTYTVKEVK
+582 
-597 GNDSTI
+597 
-603 TYDSSEKQG
+603 
-612 TVKVTKDGDNL
+612 
-623 KAEVVYPESKT
+623 
-634 FSNTFTP
+634 
-641 KETNATIELDKQLTG
+641 
-656 RDLVDG
+656 
-662 EFSFELYEGSNKL
+662 
-675 QTTTNKNGKIS
+675 
-686 FDSISYKEVGEHT
+686 
-699 YTVKEVKGDNN
+699 
-710 TITYDET
+710 
-717 EKQVTVKV
+717 
-725 TKDGNELKSEVVY
+725 
-738 PESKIFNNTF
+738 
-748 TPKETSAT
+748 
-756 IELDKA
+756 
-762 LSGRDLVD
+762 
-770 GEFSFELYEGS
+770 
-781 NKLQTTTNK
+781 
-790 NGKISFDS
+790 
-798 ISYKEVGEHT
+798 
-808 YTIKEVKGDNNT
+808 
-820 ITYDESEKQVT
+820 
-831 VKVTKDGNE
+831 
-840 LKSEVVYPE
+840 
-849 SKTFNNTFTPKET
+849 
-862 SATIELDKNLDGRDL
+862 GRDL

-916 TYTIKEVKG
+916 TYTVKEVKG
-925 ENSTVAYDSTAKE
+925 DNSTVAYDSAAKE
-938 ITVKVTRD
+938 VTVKVTRD
-946 GNNLKTEVVYPESK
+946 GDNLKTEVVYPENK

-993 VIKDDQGNQVG
+993 VLKDDQGNQVG

-1027 NYTVKEVKGENNTIN
+1027 NYTVKEVKGENNTIK
-1042 YDKSE
+1042 YDESE
-1047 KHITINVTKD
+1047 KHVTINVTKD
-1057 GNNLKAEVVYQDGKT
+1057 ENNLKAEVVYPDGKT

-1138 TIKEVKGDNSTI
+1138 TIKEVKGNNSTI

-1162 VTRDGDNLK
+1162 VTRDDDNLK

-1235 SISYKEVGEH
+1235 SISYKEAGEH

-1355 YTYKVIENKN
+1355 YTYKVVENKN

>member
-14 VIISMFSSAR
+14 VIISMFSSAK
-24 LNTTSALGATG
+24 LNSTSALGATG

-45 PTKSPVDQY
+45 PTKNPVDQY
-54 TDINVNMNFSVPS
+54 TDINVNMNFSVPN

-79 PKNLKFVSDTNFN
+79 PKNLKFVSDTSFN
-92 VMSSDNKIVAKA
+92 VMSSDQKVVAKA

-155 KNIPIGNVDFVVDPG
+155 KNIPVGEVNFVVDPG
-170 KSDKVLDKVSWNTK
+170 KSDKVLDKVSWNTQ
-184 KLADGGITRDY
+184 KLVDGGITREY
-195 EVRVNAENKPLTN
+195 EGRVNAENKPLTN

-214 LNTDGMSY
+214 LSTDGMSY

-235 VNSNL
+235 VSSNH
-240 KLELKNA
+240 KLGLNNA
-247 TVVSV
+247 TVVNV

-267 GNVAANEGYSIY
+267 GNVAANEGYSIS
-279 YKVKIDKTPKNGQ
+279 YKVKIAKTPKNGQ

-475 EVGEHTYTV
+475 KVGEHTYTV

-497 SSSKQVTVKV
+497 SSTKQVTVKV

-603 TYDSSEKQG
+603 TYDSSEKQV

-623 KAEVVYPESKT
+623 KAEVVYPENKT
-634 FSNTFTP
+634 FS
-641 KETNATIELDKQLTG
+641 
-656 RDLVDG
+656 
-662 EFSFELYEGSNKL
+662 
-675 QTTTNKNGKIS
+675 
-686 FDSISYKEVGEHT
+686 
-699 YTVKEVKGDNN
+699 
-710 TITYDET
+710 
-717 EKQVTVKV
+717 
-725 TKDGNELKSEVVY
+725 
-738 PESKIFNNTF
+738 NTF

-756 IELDKA
+756 IELDKQ
-762 LSGRDLVD
+762 LTGRDLVD

-849 SKTFNNTFTPKET
+849 SKTFSNTFTPKEI
-862 SATIELDKNLDGRDL
+862 SATIELDKALSGRDL

-903 TFDSISYKEVGEH
+903 T
-916 TYTIKEVKG
+916 
-925 ENSTVAYDSTAKE
+925 
-938 ITVKVTRD
+938 
-946 GNNLKTEVVYPESK
+946 
-960 TFNNTF
+960 
-966 TPNAANA
+966 
-973 TIELDKALSGRDLV
+973 
-987 NGEFKF
+987 
-993 VIKDDQGNQVG
+993 
-1004 SEATNQNG
+1004 
-1012 KITFPSIKFE
+1012 
-1022 KEGTY
+1022 
-1027 NYTVKEVKGENNTIN
+1027 
-1042 YDKSE
+1042 
-1047 KHITINVTKD
+1047 
-1057 GNNLKAEVVYQDGKT
+1057 
-1072 FNNTFTPNATNASI
+1072 
-1086 ELDKKLDGRD
+1086 
-1096 LVDGEFS
+1096 
-1103 FDLYEGSNKLQTV
+1103 
-1116 TNKNGKVAFDSISYK
+1116 FDSISYK

-1315 KDGEFTFTLFDS
+1315 KDGEFTFTLFNS

-1355 YTYKVIENKN
+1355 YTYKVVENKN

>member
-14 VIISMFSSAR
+14 VIISMFSSAK

-45 PTKSPVDQY
+45 PTKNPVDQY
-54 TDINVNMNFSVPS
+54 TDININMNFSVPS

-155 KNIPIGNVDFVVDPG
+155 KNIPVGNVNFVVDPG

-214 LNTDGMSY
+214 LSTDGMSY

-515 SEVVYPDGNTFN
+515 SEVVYPDGNTLN

-536 ATIELD
+536 
-542 KALSGRD
+542 
-549 LVDGEFSFE
+549 
-558 LYEGSNKLQTTTN
+558 
-571 KNGKIS
+571 
-577 FDSIS
+577 
-582 YKEVGEHTYTVKEVK
+582 
-597 GNDSTI
+597 
-603 TYDSSEKQG
+603 
-612 TVKVTKDGDNL
+612 
-623 KAEVVYPESKT
+623 
-634 FSNTFTP
+634 
-641 KETNATIELDKQLTG
+641 
-656 RDLVDG
+656 
-662 EFSFELYEGSNKL
+662 
-675 QTTTNKNGKIS
+675 
-686 FDSISYKEVGEHT
+686 
-699 YTVKEVKGDNN
+699 
-710 TITYDET
+710 
-717 EKQVTVKV
+717 
-725 TKDGNELKSEVVY
+725 
-738 PESKIFNNTF
+738 
-748 TPKETSAT
+748 AT

-849 SKTFNNTFTPKET
+849 SKIFNNTFTPKET
-862 SATIELDKNLDGRDL
+862 SATIELDKALSGRDL

-925 ENSTVAYDSTAKE
+925 DNSTVAYDSTAKE
-938 ITVKVTRD
+938 VTVKVTRD
-946 GNNLKTEVVYPESK
+946 GDNLKTEVVYPESK

-993 VIKDDQGNQVG
+993 VLKDDQGNQVG

-1027 NYTVKEVKGENNTIN
+1027 NYSVKEVKGENNTIN

-1047 KHITINVTKD
+1047 KHVTINVTKD
-1057 GNNLKAEVVYQDGKT
+1057 GNNLKAEVVYPDGKT

-1116 TNKNGKVAFDSISYK
+1116 TNKNGKVTFDSISYK

-1150 TYDESEKQVTVK
+1150 TYDESEKHVTVK

-1191 KATIELEKQLA
+1191 KATIELEKQLT

-1327 EGKAVKTVSNDANG
+1327 EGKAVKTVSNDTNG

-1355 YTYKVIENKN
+1355 YTYKVVENKN

>member
-14 VIISMFSSAR
+14 VIISMFSSAK

-155 KNIPIGNVDFVVDPG
+155 KNIPVGNVNFVVDPG

-401 TDFNTSKVALKTIS
+401 TDFNTSKIALKTIS

-443 GEFSFELYEG
+443 GEFNFELYEG

-603 TYDSSEKQG
+603 TYDSSEKQV

-623 KAEVVYPESKT
+623 KTEVIYPESKT

-641 KETNATIELDKQLTG
+641 KETSATIELDKQLTG

-710 TITYDET
+710 TITYDE
-717 EKQVTVKV
+717 
-725 TKDGNELKSEVVY
+725 
-738 PESKIFNNTF
+738 
-748 TPKETSAT
+748 
-756 IELDKA
+756 
-762 LSGRDLVD
+762 
-770 GEFSFELYEGS
+770 
-781 NKLQTTTNK
+781 
-790 NGKISFDS
+790 
-798 ISYKEVGEHT
+798 
-808 YTIKEVKGDNNT
+808 
-820 ITYDESEKQVT
+820 SEKQVT

-840 LKSEVVYPE
+840 LKSEV
-849 SKTFNNTFTPKET
+849 
-862 SATIELDKNLDGRDL
+862 I
-877 VDGEFSFE
+877 
-885 LYEGSN
+885 
-891 KLQTTT
+891 
-897 NKNGKV
+897 
-903 TFDSISYKEVGEH
+903 
-916 TYTIKEVKG
+916 
-925 ENSTVAYDSTAKE
+925 
-938 ITVKVTRD
+938 
-946 GNNLKTEVVYPESK
+946 YPESK

-966 TPNAANA
+966 TPNATNA

-993 VIKDDQGNQVG
+993 VLKDDQGNQIG

-1027 NYTVKEVKGENNTIN
+1027 NYSVKEVKGENSTIN

-1047 KHITINVTKD
+1047 KHVTINVTKD
-1057 GNNLKAEVVYQDGKT
+1057 GNNLKAEVVYPDGKT

-1191 KATIELEKQLA
+1191 KATIELEKQLT

-1245 TYTVKEVKGT
+1245 TYSVKEVKGT

-1274 DGDNLKT
+1274 DGDNLNT

-1327 EGKAVKTVSNDANG
+1327 EGKAVKTVSNDTNG

-1355 YTYKVIENKN
+1355 YTYKVVENKN

>member
-14 VIISMFSSAR
+14 VIISMFSSAK

-45 PTKSPVDQY
+45 PTKNPVDQY

-549 LVDGEFSFE
+549 LVDGEFNFE

-597 GNDSTI
+597 G
-603 TYDSSEKQG
+603 
-612 TVKVTKDGDNL
+612 
-623 KAEVVYPESKT
+623 
-634 FSNTFTP
+634 
-641 KETNATIELDKQLTG
+641 
-656 RDLVDG
+656 
-662 EFSFELYEGSNKL
+662 
-675 QTTTNKNGKIS
+675 
-686 FDSISYKEVGEHT
+686 
-699 YTVKEVKGDNN
+699 
-710 TITYDET
+710 
-717 EKQVTVKV
+717 
-725 TKDGNELKSEVVY
+725 
-738 PESKIFNNTF
+738 
-748 TPKETSAT
+748 
-756 IELDKA
+756 
-762 LSGRDLVD
+762 
-770 GEFSFELYEGS
+770 
-781 NKLQTTTNK
+781 
-790 NGKISFDS
+790 
-798 ISYKEVGEHT
+798 
-808 YTIKEVKGDNNT
+808 
-820 ITYDESEKQVT
+820 
-831 VKVTKDGNE
+831 
-840 LKSEVVYPE
+840 
-849 SKTFNNTFTPKET
+849 
-862 SATIELDKNLDGRDL
+862 
-877 VDGEFSFE
+877 
-885 LYEGSN
+885 
-891 KLQTTT
+891 
-897 NKNGKV
+897 
-903 TFDSISYKEVGEH
+903 
-916 TYTIKEVKG
+916 

-938 ITVKVTRD
+938 VTVKVTRD
-946 GNNLKTEVVYPESK
+946 GDKLKTEVVYPESK

-993 VIKDDQGNQVG
+993 VLKDDQGNQVG

-1022 KEGTY
+1022 KEGIY
-1027 NYTVKEVKGENNTIN
+1027 NYSVKEVKGENNTIN

-1047 KHITINVTKD
+1047 KHVTINVTKD
-1057 GNNLKAEVVYQDGKT
+1057 GNNLKAEVVYPDGKT
-1072 FNNTFTPNATNASI
+1072 FNNAFTPNATNASI
-1086 ELDKKLDGRD
+1086 ELDKKLDGRN

-1116 TNKNGKVAFDSISYK
+1116 TNKNGKVTFDSISYKEVGEHTYTVKEVKGENSTVAYDSTAKEVTVKVTRDGDKLKTEVVYPESKTFNNTFTPNAANATIELDKALSGRDLVNGEFKFVLKDDQGNQVGSEATNQNGKITFPSIKFEKEGIYNYSVKEVKGENNTINYDKSEKHVTINVTKDGNNLKAEVVYPDGKTFNNAFTPNATNASIELDKKLDGRNLVDGEFSFDLYEGSNKLQTVTNKNGKVTFDSISYK

-1180 TFNNKFTPNEA
+1180 TFSNTFTPNEA
-1191 KATIELEKQLA
+1191 
-1202 GRNLADGE
+1202 
-1210 FSFDLYEGSNKL
+1210 
-1222 QTTTNKNGKVTFD
+1222 
-1235 SISYKEVGEH
+1235 
-1245 TYTVKEVKGT
+1245 
-1255 DSTIAYDE
+1255 
-1263 SEKHVTVKVTR
+1263 
-1274 DGDNLKT
+1274 
-1281 EVVYPESKVFHN
+1281 
-1293 LFTPNATSA
+1293 
-1302 EFSLKKNLSGRDL
+1302 
-1315 KDGEFTFTLFDS
+1315 
-1327 EGKAVKTVSNDANG
+1327 
-1341 NILFNGLIFSKEGR
+1341 
-1355 YTYKVIENKN
+1355 
-1365 NVEGITYDEVART
+1365 
-1378 VTIDVKLDKERG
+1378 
-1390 VLTSVVELPENKVF
+1390 
-1404 NNSYKPTTPPKGIL
+1404 
-1418 PRTGIGALSSSIAG
+1418 
-1432 LGILS
+1432 
-1437 LVGLAIRR
+1437 
-1445 KQKMN
+1445 

>member
-14 VIISMFSSAR
+14 VIISMFSSAK

-45 PTKSPVDQY
+45 PTKNPVDQY
-54 TDINVNMNFSVPS
+54 TDININMNFSVPS

-79 PKNLKFVSDTNFN
+79 PKNLRFVSDTNFN

-155 KNIPIGNVDFVVDPG
+155 KNIPVGNVNFVVDPG
-170 KSDKVLDKVSWNTK
+170 KSDKVLDKVSWNTQ

-208 AIVLDK
+208 TIVLDK

-515 SEVVYPDGNTFN
+515 SEVVYPDGNTLN

-536 ATIELD
+536 
-542 KALSGRD
+542 
-549 LVDGEFSFE
+549 
-558 LYEGSNKLQTTTN
+558 
-571 KNGKIS
+571 
-577 FDSIS
+577 
-582 YKEVGEHTYTVKEVK
+582 
-597 GNDSTI
+597 
-603 TYDSSEKQG
+603 
-612 TVKVTKDGDNL
+612 
-623 KAEVVYPESKT
+623 
-634 FSNTFTP
+634 
-641 KETNATIELDKQLTG
+641 
-656 RDLVDG
+656 
-662 EFSFELYEGSNKL
+662 
-675 QTTTNKNGKIS
+675 
-686 FDSISYKEVGEHT
+686 
-699 YTVKEVKGDNN
+699 
-710 TITYDET
+710 
-717 EKQVTVKV
+717 
-725 TKDGNELKSEVVY
+725 
-738 PESKIFNNTF
+738 
-748 TPKETSAT
+748 AT

-831 VKVTKDGNE
+831 IKVTKDGNE

-849 SKTFNNTFTPKET
+849 SKTFSNTFTPKET
-862 SATIELDKNLDGRDL
+862 SATIELDKQLTGRDL

-925 ENSTVAYDSTAKE
+925 DNSTVAYDSTAKE
-938 ITVKVTRD
+938 VTVKVTRD
-946 GNNLKTEVVYPESK
+946 GDKLKTEVVYPESK

-993 VIKDDQGNQVG
+993 VLKDDQGNQVG

-1027 NYTVKEVKGENNTIN
+1027 NYSVKEVKGENNTIN

-1047 KHITINVTKD
+1047 KHVTINVTKD
-1057 GNNLKAEVVYQDGKT
+1057 GNNLKAEVVYPDGKT

-1086 ELDKKLDGRD
+1086 ELDKKLDGRN

-1191 KATIELEKQLA
+1191 KATIELEKQLT

-1355 YTYKVIENKN
+1355 YTYKVVENKN

-1378 VTIDVKLDKERG
+1378 VIIDVKLDKERG

>member
-45 PTKSPVDQY
+45 PTKNPVDQY

-67 TAKTGGQAIISL
+67 TAKTGGQAVISL

-126 IKGSLF
+126 ITGSLF

-155 KNIPIGNVDFVVDPG
+155 KNIPVGNVNFVVDPG
-170 KSDKVLDKVSWNTK
+170 KSDKVLDKVSWNTQ

-214 LNTDGMSY
+214 LSTDGMSY

-247 TVVSV
+247 TRVNV

-279 YKVKIDKTPKNGQ
+279 YKVKIAKTPENGQ

-340 ALAGASFDVIRTS
+340 ALAGASFNVIRTS

-401 TDFNTSKVALKTIS
+401 TDFNTSKIALKTIS

-443 GEFSFELYEG
+443 GEFNFELYEG

-603 TYDSSEKQG
+603 TYDSSEKQ
-612 TVKVTKDGDNL
+612 
-623 KAEVVYPESKT
+623 
-634 FSNTFTP
+634 
-641 KETNATIELDKQLTG
+641 
-656 RDLVDG
+656 
-662 EFSFELYEGSNKL
+662 
-675 QTTTNKNGKIS
+675 
-686 FDSISYKEVGEHT
+686 
-699 YTVKEVKGDNN
+699 
-710 TITYDET
+710 
-717 EKQVTVKV
+717 
-725 TKDGNELKSEVVY
+725 
-738 PESKIFNNTF
+738 
-748 TPKETSAT
+748 
-756 IELDKA
+756 
-762 LSGRDLVD
+762 
-770 GEFSFELYEGS
+770 
-781 NKLQTTTNK
+781 
-790 NGKISFDS
+790 
-798 ISYKEVGEHT
+798 
-808 YTIKEVKGDNNT
+808 
-820 ITYDESEKQVT
+820 VT

-862 SATIELDKNLDGRDL
+862 SATIELDKALSGRDL
-877 VDGEFSFE
+877 INGEFSFE

-897 NKNGKV
+897 NNNGKV

-916 TYTIKEVKG
+916 TYTVKEVKG
-925 ENSTVAYDSTAKE
+925 DNSTVAYDSTAKE
-938 ITVKVTRD
+938 VTVKVTRD
-946 GNNLKTEVVYPESK
+946 GDNLKTEVVYPESK

-993 VIKDDQGNQVG
+993 VLKDDQGNQVG

-1027 NYTVKEVKGENNTIN
+1027 NYTVKEVKGENNTIK
-1042 YDKSE
+1042 YDESE
-1047 KHITINVTKD
+1047 KHVTINVTKD
-1057 GNNLKAEVVYQDGKT
+1057 GNNLKAEVVYPDGKT

-1138 TIKEVKGDNSTI
+1138 TIKEVKGNNSTI

-1162 VTRDGDNLK
+1162 VTRDDNNLK

-1191 KATIELEKQLA
+1191 KATIELEKQLT

-1281 EVVYPESKVFHN
+1281 EVIYPESKAFHN

-1302 EFSLKKNLSGRDL
+1302 EFSLKKNLNGRDL
-1315 KDGEFTFTLFDS
+1315 KNGEFTFTLFDS

-1355 YTYKVIENKN
+1355 YTYKVVENKN

>member
-1 MKKYIKLFLAMTL
+1 MKKYIKIFLAMTL
-14 VIISMFSSAR
+14 VIISMFSSAK
-24 LNTTSALGATG
+24 LNSTSALGATG

-45 PTKSPVDQY
+45 PTKNPVDQY
-54 TDINVNMNFSVPS
+54 TDINVNMNFSVPN

-79 PKNLKFVSDTNFN
+79 PKNLKFVSDTSFN
-92 VMSSDNKIVAKA
+92 VMSSDQKVVAKA
-104 VLNAASK
+104 VLNAATK

-132 FNVRVSPDTASPS
+132 FNVRVSPNTASPS

-155 KNIPIGNVDFVVDPG
+155 KNIPVGEVNFVVDPG
-170 KSDKVLDKVSWNTK
+170 KSDKVLDKVSWNTQ

-235 VNSNL
+235 VSSNH
-240 KLELKNA
+240 KLGLTNA

-308 KNNPF
+308 KSNPF

-320 EAEGYNYSVKIK
+320 EAEGFNYSVKIK
-332 KVDSETNA
+332 KVDSETNT

-386 PEGYQLNKEAIVVKT
+386 PEGYQLNKEAIAVKP

-423 TPTNATIELDKQL
+423 TPTNATIEFDKQL

-497 SSSKQVTVKV
+497 SSTKQVTVKV

-597 GNDSTI
+597 G
-603 TYDSSEKQG
+603 
-612 TVKVTKDGDNL
+612 
-623 KAEVVYPESKT
+623 
-634 FSNTFTP
+634 
-641 KETNATIELDKQLTG
+641 
-656 RDLVDG
+656 
-662 EFSFELYEGSNKL
+662 
-675 QTTTNKNGKIS
+675 
-686 FDSISYKEVGEHT
+686 
-699 YTVKEVKGDNN
+699 DNN
-710 TITYDET
+710 TIAYDES

-725 TKDGNELKSEVVY
+725 TKDGNELKTEVVY
-738 PESKIFNNTF
+738 PESKTSNNTF

-790 NGKISFDS
+790 NGK
-798 ISYKEVGEHT
+798 V
-808 YTIKEVKGDNNT
+808 
-820 ITYDESEKQVT
+820 
-831 VKVTKDGNE
+831 
-840 LKSEVVYPE
+840 
-849 SKTFNNTFTPKET
+849 
-862 SATIELDKNLDGRDL
+862 A
-877 VDGEFSFE
+877 
-885 LYEGSN
+885 
-891 KLQTTT
+891 
-897 NKNGKV
+897 
-903 TFDSISYKEVGEH
+903 FDSISYKEVGEH

-925 ENSTVAYDSTAKE
+925 EDSTIAYDSTAKE
-938 ITVKVTRD
+938 VTVKVTRD
-946 GNNLKTEVVYPESK
+946 GDNLKTEVVYPESK

-993 VIKDDQGNQVG
+993 ILKDDKGNQVG

-1012 KITFPSIKFE
+1012 KVTFPSIKFE

-1027 NYTVKEVKGENNTIN
+1027 NYTVKEVKGENSTIN
-1042 YDKSE
+1042 YDESE
-1047 KHITINVTKD
+1047 KHVTINVTKD
-1057 GNNLKAEVVYQDGKT
+1057 GNNLKAEVVYPDGKT
-1072 FNNTFTPNATNASI
+1072 FNNTFTPNATNTSI

-1116 TNKNGKVAFDSISYK
+1116 SNKNGKVAFDSISYK
-1131 EVGEHTY
+1131 EVGAHTY

-1150 TYDESEKQVTVK
+1150 TYDESEKHVTVK

-1191 KATIELEKQLA
+1191 KATIELEKQLT

-1210 FSFDLYEGSNKL
+1210 FNFDLYEGSNKL
-1222 QTTTNKNGKVTFD
+1222 QTTTNKNGKVTFE

-1263 SEKHVTVKVTR
+1263 SEKQVTVKVTR

-1355 YTYKVIENKN
+1355 YTYKVVENKN
-1365 NVEGITYDEVART
+1365 NVEGITYDETART